1 MIVMS
6 NDVSGG
12 RPFAPQ
18 LDRTSAQE
26 SAERLQLALDSGAV
40 VGTWV
45 WDVVADNLTGDER
58 FARTFGLCPKLC
70 AGGLPLNKVM
80 FSIHPEDKASV
91 QQAVEQA
98 LRNGTAY
105 RYEYRVLHEDGV
117 YRWVEASGRL
127 ERDINGNPIRSLGIL
142 LDIDSRRTAEVER
155 DRLNEL
161 LRVFTAAVPGV
172 VYAKDLEG
180 RMLVANRGTA
190 ELIGKPPEFFI
201 GKTDLEFLDDQDQ
214 ARTLME
220 TDRRIMTNNA
230 CEQIEE
236 HVNLPDGSAA
246 IWLSTKAPMLDGNG
260 SVIGLIGSS
269 IDVTARKKA
278 EEAVRELNQ
287 TLEQRIEQAVL
298 EREQVEDAL
307 RHSQKM
313 DAVGQL
319 TGGIA
324 HDFNNLLAG
333 ISGSLELITKRLSQG
348 RAGEVDRYLSVAQS
362 AVRRAA
368 SLTHRLLAFSRR
380 QTLSP
385 KVTDV
390 NALIKDMQELITR
403 SVGPEIDIKV
413 VAQNDLWPALI
424 DHAQLESSLLNLCL
438 NARDAMPNGGRIL
451 IETANASLDECI
463 DPDHGIPAGEHL
475 SIRIT
480 DTGSGMSPEVVAKAF
495 EPFFTTK
502 PIGAGTGLGL
512 SMVYGFVRQSGGQI
526 KVESVAGQGT
536 SIVMHL
542 PRHVSGVALS
552 DIKPETLEE
561 PADRSGETVLVVD
574 DEPSVRM
581 LVTEVITG
589 LGYTCIEA
597 ADAQSGLQILKSDTR
612 IDLLISDIG
621 LPGGMNGREMADAA
635 CEYRPG
641 LPTLFIT
648 GYAKTSVLDGCHLR
662 PCTQV
667 LTKPFGLDALAGRVN
682 GLIGAAETISQGYV
696 R

>member
-1 MIVMS
+1 MMS

-12 RPFAPQ
+12 MPFAPQ
-18 LDRTSAQE
+18 PLPPSEQE
-26 SAERLQLALDSGAV
+26 AVEQLQLALDSGAV

-45 WDVVADNLTGDER
+45 WDIIADQLTGDER

-70 AGGLPLNKVM
+70 AKGLPLELVIA
-80 FSIHPEDKASV
+80 SIHPDDSARVDKSIED
-91 QQAVEQA
+91 A
-98 LRNGTAY
+98 LQSSETY
-105 RYEYRVLHEDGV
+105 RCEYRVLHEDGL
-117 YRWVEASGRL
+117 YRWVEASGKI
-127 ERDINGNPIRSLGIL
+127 ERDSRGKPVRSPGVL
-142 LDIDSRRTAEVER
+142 LDIDSRRMAEDER

-161 LRVFTAAVPGV
+161 LRIFTAAVPGV

-201 GKTDLEFLDDQDQ
+201 GKTDLEFLDDQQQ
-214 ARTLME
+214 ARVLME
-220 TDRRIMTNNA
+220 TDRRIMQNNVS
-230 CEQIEE
+230 EQIEE
-236 HVNLPDGSAA
+236 QVNLPDGSAA
-246 IWLSTKAPMLDGNG
+246 TWLSTKAPLLDENG
-260 SVIGLIGSS
+260 EVIGLIGSS
-269 IDVTARKKA
+269 VDVTARKKA

-287 TLEQRIEQAVL
+287 TLEQRIEQAVF
-298 EREQVEDAL
+298 EREQIEDAL

-333 ISGSLELITKRLSQG
+333 ISGSLELITKRLAQG
-348 RAGEVDRYLSVAQS
+348 RVGDVDRYVSVAQG

-380 QTLSP
+380 QNLSP
-385 KVTDV
+385 RVTNV
-390 NALIKDMQELITR
+390 NVLIQDMEELIART
-403 SVGPEIDIKV
+403 VGPEIDIKV
-413 VAQNDLWPALI
+413 VAHDDLWPALI

-438 NARDAMPNGGRIL
+438 NARDAMPSGGRIV
-451 IETANASLDECI
+451 IETANASIEECT

-475 SIRIT
+475 SIRVT
-480 DTGSGMSPEVVAKAF
+480 DTGMGMSPDTVAKAF

-526 KVESVAGQGT
+526 RVESVEGHGT
-536 SIVMHL
+536 SVVMHL
-542 PRHVSGVALS
+542 PRHIAENAPRAAE
-552 DIKPETLEE
+552 PEITEE
-561 PADRSGETVLVVD
+561 PAQHTGETVLIVD

-581 LVTEVITG
+581 LVAEVITG
-589 LGYTCIEA
+589 LGYNCLEA
-597 ADAQSGLQILKSDTR
+597 GDAQSGLQILQSDTR

-635 CEYRPG
+635 GDCRPG

-648 GYAKTSVLDGCHLR
+648 GYAKTSVLDDCHLR

-667 LTKPFGLDALAGRVN
+667 LTKPFGLDALAGRVT
-682 GLIGAAETISQGYV
+682 GLIGADAATRCY
-696 R
+696 

>member
-1 MIVMS
+1 MS
-6 NDVSGG
+6 NDVYGG
-12 RPFAPQ
+12 RPFAPRPP
-18 LDRTSAQE
+18 LSSAQE
-26 SAERLQLALDSGAV
+26 AAERLQLTLDSGAV

-45 WDVVADNLTGDER
+45 WDIIADQLTGDER

-70 AGGLPLNKVM
+70 AKGLPLELVIA
-80 FSIHPEDKASV
+80 SIHPDDSARVDKSI
-91 QQAVEQA
+91 EEA
-98 LRNGTAY
+98 LQSSETY
-105 RYEYRVLHEDGV
+105 RCEYRVLHEDGI
-117 YRWVEASGRL
+117 YRWIEASGKI
-127 ERDINGNPIRSLGIL
+127 ERDSRGKPVRSPGVL
-142 LDIDSRRTAEVER
+142 LDIDSRRTAEEER

-161 LRVFTAAVPGV
+161 LRIFTAAVPGV

-190 ELIGKPPEFFI
+190 DLIGKPPEFFI
-201 GKTDLEFLDDQDQ
+201 GKTDLDFLDDQQQ
-214 ARTLME
+214 ARILME
-220 TDRRIMTNNA
+220 TDRRIMQNNVS
-230 CEQIEE
+230 EQIEE
-236 HVNLPDGSAA
+236 QVNLADGSAA
-246 IWLSTKAPMLDGNG
+246 IWLSTKAPLLDENG
-260 SVIGLIGSS
+260 EVIGLIGSS

-287 TLEQRIEQAVL
+287 TLEQRIEQAVF
-298 EREQVEDAL
+298 EREQIEDAL

-333 ISGSLELITKRLSQG
+333 ISGSLELITKRLAQG
-348 RAGEVDRYLSVAQS
+348 RVGDVDRYVSVAQG

-385 KVTDV
+385 RVTDV
-390 NALIKDMQELITR
+390 NGLIHDMEELIART
-403 SVGPEIDIKV
+403 VGPEIDIKV

-438 NARDAMPNGGRIL
+438 NARDAMPSGGRII
-451 IETANASLDECI
+451 IETANASLEECT

-475 SIRIT
+475 SIRVT
-480 DTGSGMSPEVVAKAF
+480 DTGIGMSPDIAAKAF

-502 PIGAGTGLGL
+502 AIGAGTGLGL

-526 KVESVAGQGT
+526 RVESIEGQGT
-536 SIVMHL
+536 SVVMHL
-542 PRHVSGVALS
+542 PRHTAENAPRPVE
-552 DIKPETLEE
+552 PEVIEE
-561 PADRSGETVLVVD
+561 PPHHTGETVLIVD

-581 LVTEVITG
+581 LVAEVISG
-589 LGYTCIEA
+589 LGYNCLEA
-597 ADAQSGLQILKSDTR
+597 ADAQSGLQILQSDTR

-635 CEYRPG
+635 GDCRPG

-648 GYAKTSVLDGCHLR
+648 GYAKTSVLDDCHLR

-667 LTKPFGLDALAGRVN
+667 LTKPFGLDALAGRVT
-682 GLIGAAETISQGYV
+682 GLIGADAVARGYS
-696 R
+696 

>member
-1 MIVMS
+1 MS

-12 RPFAPQ
+12 RPFALEP
-18 LDRTSAQE
+18 LLPAAQE
-26 SAERLQLALDSGAV
+26 AAERLQLALDSGAV

-45 WDVVADNLTGDER
+45 WDIIADQLTGDER

-70 AGGLPLNKVM
+70 AKGLPLELVIA
-80 FSIHPEDKASV
+80 SIHPDDSARVDKSI
-91 QQAVEQA
+91 EEA
-98 LRNGTAY
+98 LQSSETY
-105 RYEYRVLHEDGV
+105 RCEYRVLHEDGI
-117 YRWVEASGRL
+117 YRWIEASGRI
-127 ERDINGNPIRSLGIL
+127 ERDSRGKPVRSPGVL
-142 LDIDSRRTAEVER
+142 LDIDSRRTAEDER

-161 LRVFTAAVPGV
+161 LRIFTAAVPGV

-190 ELIGKPPEFFI
+190 DLIGKPPEFFI
-201 GKTDLEFLDDQDQ
+201 GKTDLDFLDDQQQ
-214 ARTLME
+214 ARILME
-220 TDRRIMTNNA
+220 TDRRIMQNNVS
-230 CEQIEE
+230 EQIEE
-236 HVNLPDGSAA
+236 QVNLADGSAA
-246 IWLSTKAPMLDGNG
+246 IWLSTKAPLLDENG
-260 SVIGLIGSS
+260 EVIGLIGSS

-287 TLEQRIEQAVL
+287 TLEQRIEQAVF
-298 EREQVEDAL
+298 EREQIEDAL

-333 ISGSLELITKRLSQG
+333 ISGSLELITKRLAQG
-348 RAGEVDRYLSVAQS
+348 RVGDVDRYVSVAQG

-385 KVTDV
+385 RVTDV
-390 NALIKDMQELITR
+390 NGLIHDMEELIART
-403 SVGPEIDIKV
+403 VGPEIDIKV

-438 NARDAMPNGGRIL
+438 NARDAMPNGGRII
-451 IETANASLDECI
+451 IETANASLEECT

-475 SIRIT
+475 SIRVT
-480 DTGSGMSPEVVAKAF
+480 DTGIGMSPDIAAKAF

-502 PIGAGTGLGL
+502 AIGAGTGLGL

-526 KVESVAGQGT
+526 RVESIEGQGT
-536 SIVMHL
+536 SVVMHL
-542 PRHVSGVALS
+542 PRHTAENAPRPVE
-552 DIKPETLEE
+552 PEVIEE
-561 PADRSGETVLVVD
+561 PPHHTGETVLIVD

-581 LVTEVITG
+581 LVAEVISG
-589 LGYTCIEA
+589 LGYNCLEA
-597 ADAQSGLQILKSDTR
+597 ADAQSGLQILQSDTR

-635 CEYRPG
+635 GDCRPG

-648 GYAKTSVLDGCHLR
+648 GYAKTSVLDDCHLR

-667 LTKPFGLDALAGRVN
+667 LTKPFGLDALAGRVT
-682 GLIGAAETISQGYV
+682 GLIGADAVARGYS
-696 R
+696 

>member
-1 MIVMS
+1 MS
-6 NDVSGG
+6 NDVYGG
-12 RPFAPQ
+12 KPFAPQ
-18 LDRTSAQE
+18 PPLSSAQE
-26 SAERLQLALDSGAV
+26 AAERLQLTLDSGAV

-45 WDVVADNLTGDER
+45 WDIIADQLTGDER

-70 AGGLPLNKVM
+70 AKGLPLELVIA
-80 FSIHPEDKASV
+80 SIHPDDSARVDKSI
-91 QQAVEQA
+91 EEA
-98 LRNGTAY
+98 LQSSETY
-105 RYEYRVLHEDGV
+105 RCEYRVLHEDGI
-117 YRWVEASGRL
+117 YRWIEASGKI
-127 ERDINGNPIRSLGIL
+127 ERDSRGKPVRSPGVL
-142 LDIDSRRTAEVER
+142 LDIDSRRTAEEER

-161 LRVFTAAVPGV
+161 LRIFTAAVPGV

-190 ELIGKPPEFFI
+190 DLIGKPPEFFI
-201 GKTDLEFLDDQDQ
+201 GKTDLDFLDDQQQ
-214 ARTLME
+214 ARILME
-220 TDRRIMTNNA
+220 TDRRIMQNNVS
-230 CEQIEE
+230 EQIEE
-236 HVNLPDGSAA
+236 QVNLADGSAA
-246 IWLSTKAPMLDGNG
+246 IWLSTKAPLLDENG
-260 SVIGLIGSS
+260 EVIGLIGSS

-287 TLEQRIEQAVL
+287 TLEQRIEQAVF
-298 EREQVEDAL
+298 EREQIEDAL

-333 ISGSLELITKRLSQG
+333 ISGSLELITKRLAQG
-348 RAGEVDRYLSVAQS
+348 RVGDVDRYVSVAQG

-385 KVTDV
+385 RVTDV
-390 NALIKDMQELITR
+390 NGLIHDMEELIART
-403 SVGPEIDIKV
+403 VGPEIDIKV

-438 NARDAMPNGGRIL
+438 NARDAMPNGGRII
-451 IETANASLDECI
+451 IETANASLEECT

-475 SIRIT
+475 SIRVT
-480 DTGSGMSPEVVAKAF
+480 DTGIGMSPDIAAKAF

-502 PIGAGTGLGL
+502 AIGAGTGLGL

-526 KVESVAGQGT
+526 RVESIEGQGT
-536 SIVMHL
+536 SVVMHL
-542 PRHVSGVALS
+542 PRHTAENAPRPVE
-552 DIKPETLEE
+552 PEVIEE
-561 PADRSGETVLVVD
+561 PPHHTGETVLIVD

-581 LVTEVITG
+581 LVAEVISG
-589 LGYTCIEA
+589 LGYNCLEA
-597 ADAQSGLQILKSDTR
+597 ADAQSGLQILQSDTR

-635 CEYRPG
+635 GDCRPG

-648 GYAKTSVLDGCHLR
+648 GYAKTSVLDDCHLR

-667 LTKPFGLDALAGRVN
+667 LTKPFGLDALAGRVT
-682 GLIGAAETISQGYV
+682 GLIGADAVARGYS
-696 R
+696 

>member
-1 MIVMS
+1 MS

-12 RPFAPQ
+12 RPFALEP
-18 LDRTSAQE
+18 LLPAAQE
-26 SAERLQLALDSGAV
+26 AAERLQLALDSGAV

-45 WDVVADNLTGDER
+45 WDIIADQLTGDER

-70 AGGLPLNKVM
+70 AKGLPLELVIA
-80 FSIHPEDKASV
+80 SIHPDDSARVDKSI
-91 QQAVEQA
+91 EEA
-98 LRNGTAY
+98 LQSSETY
-105 RYEYRVLHEDGV
+105 RCEYRVLHEDGI
-117 YRWVEASGRL
+117 YRWIEASGRI
-127 ERDINGNPIRSLGIL
+127 ERDSRGKPVRSPGVL
-142 LDIDSRRTAEVER
+142 LDIDSRRTAEDER

-161 LRVFTAAVPGV
+161 LRIFTAAVPGV

-190 ELIGKPPEFFI
+190 DLIGKPPEFFI
-201 GKTDLEFLDDQDQ
+201 GKTDLDFLDDQQQ
-214 ARTLME
+214 ARILME
-220 TDRRIMTNNA
+220 TDRRIMQNNVS
-230 CEQIEE
+230 EQIEE
-236 HVNLPDGSAA
+236 QVNLADGSAA
-246 IWLSTKAPMLDGNG
+246 IWLSTKAPLLDENG
-260 SVIGLIGSS
+260 EVIGLIGSS

-287 TLEQRIEQAVL
+287 TLEQRIEQAVF
-298 EREQVEDAL
+298 EREQIEDAL

-333 ISGSLELITKRLSQG
+333 ISGSLELITKRLAQG
-348 RAGEVDRYLSVAQS
+348 RVGDVDRYVSVAQG

-385 KVTDV
+385 RVTDV
-390 NALIKDMQELITR
+390 NGLIHDMEELIART
-403 SVGPEIDIKV
+403 VGPEIDIKV

-438 NARDAMPNGGRIL
+438 NARDAMPNGGRII
-451 IETANASLDECI
+451 IETANASLEECT

-475 SIRIT
+475 SIRVT
-480 DTGSGMSPEVVAKAF
+480 DTGIGMSPDIAAKAF

-502 PIGAGTGLGL
+502 AIGAGTGLGL

-526 KVESVAGQGT
+526 RVESIEGQGT
-536 SIVMHL
+536 SVVMHL
-542 PRHVSGVALS
+542 PRHTAENAPRPVE
-552 DIKPETLEE
+552 PEVIEE
-561 PADRSGETVLVVD
+561 PPHHTGETVLIVD

-581 LVTEVITG
+581 LVAEVISG
-589 LGYTCIEA
+589 LGYNCLEA
-597 ADAQSGLQILKSDTR
+597 EDAQSGLQILQSDTR

-635 CEYRPG
+635 GDCRPG

-648 GYAKTSVLDGCHLR
+648 GYAKTSVLDDCHLR

-667 LTKPFGLDALAGRVN
+667 LTKPFGLDALAGRVT
-682 GLIGAAETISQGYV
+682 GLIGADAVARGYS
-696 R
+696 

>member
-1 MIVMS
+1 MS

-12 RPFAPQ
+12 MPFAPQ
-18 LDRTSAQE
+18 PLPPSEQE
-26 SAERLQLALDSGAV
+26 AAEQLQLALDSGAV

-45 WDVVADNLTGDER
+45 WDIIADQLTGDER

-70 AGGLPLNKVM
+70 AKGLPLELVIA
-80 FSIHPEDKASV
+80 SIHPDDSARVDKSIED
-91 QQAVEQA
+91 A
-98 LRNGTAY
+98 LQNSETY
-105 RYEYRVLHEDGV
+105 RCEYRVLHEDGL
-117 YRWVEASGRL
+117 YRWVEASGKI
-127 ERDINGNPIRSLGIL
+127 ERDSRGKPVRSPGVL
-142 LDIDSRRTAEVER
+142 LDIDSRRMAEDER

-161 LRVFTAAVPGV
+161 LRIFTAAVPGV

-201 GKTDLEFLDDQDQ
+201 GKTDLEFLDDQQQ
-214 ARTLME
+214 ARVLME
-220 TDRRIMTNNA
+220 TDRRIMQNNVS
-230 CEQIEE
+230 EQIEE
-236 HVNLPDGSAA
+236 QVNLPDGSAA
-246 IWLSTKAPMLDGNG
+246 TWLSTKAPLLDENG
-260 SVIGLIGSS
+260 EVIGLIGSS
-269 IDVTARKKA
+269 VDVTARKKA

-287 TLEQRIEQAVL
+287 TLEQRIEQAVF
-298 EREQVEDAL
+298 EREQIEDAL

-333 ISGSLELITKRLSQG
+333 ISGSLELITKRLAQG
-348 RAGEVDRYLSVAQS
+348 RVGDVDRYVSVAQG

-380 QTLSP
+380 QNLSP
-385 KVTDV
+385 RVTNV
-390 NALIKDMQELITR
+390 NVLIQDMEELIART
-403 SVGPEIDIKV
+403 VGPEIDIKV
-413 VAQNDLWPALI
+413 VAHDDLWPALI

-438 NARDAMPNGGRIL
+438 NARDAMPNGGRIV
-451 IETANASLDECI
+451 IETANASIEECT

-475 SIRIT
+475 SIRVT
-480 DTGSGMSPEVVAKAF
+480 DTGMGMSPDTVAKAF

-526 KVESVAGQGT
+526 RVESVEGQGT
-536 SIVMHL
+536 SVVMHL
-542 PRHVSGVALS
+542 PRHIAENAPRAAE
-552 DIKPETLEE
+552 PEITEE
-561 PADRSGETVLVVD
+561 AAHHTGETVLIVD

-581 LVTEVITG
+581 LVAEVITG
-589 LGYTCIEA
+589 LGYNCLEA
-597 ADAQSGLQILKSDTR
+597 GDAQSGLQILQSDTR

-635 CEYRPG
+635 GDCRPG

-648 GYAKTSVLDGCHLR
+648 GYAKTSVLDDCHLR

-667 LTKPFGLDALAGRVN
+667 LTKPFGLDALAGRVT
-682 GLIGAAETISQGYV
+682 GLIGADAATRCY
-696 R
+696 

>member
-1 MIVMS
+1 MMS

-12 RPFAPQ
+12 MPFAPQ
-18 LDRTSAQE
+18 PLPPLEQE
-26 SAERLQLALDSGAV
+26 AAEQLQLALDSGAV

-45 WDVVADNLTGDER
+45 WDIIADQLTGDER

-70 AGGLPLNKVM
+70 AKGLPLELVIA
-80 FSIHPEDKASV
+80 SIHPDDSARVDKSIED
-91 QQAVEQA
+91 A
-98 LRNGTAY
+98 LQNSETY
-105 RYEYRVLHEDGV
+105 RCEYRVLHEDGL
-117 YRWVEASGRL
+117 YRWVEASGKI
-127 ERDINGNPIRSLGIL
+127 ERDSRGKPVRSPGVL
-142 LDIDSRRTAEVER
+142 LDIDSRRMAEDER

-161 LRVFTAAVPGV
+161 LRIFTAAVPGV

-201 GKTDLEFLDDQDQ
+201 GKTDLEFLDDQQQ
-214 ARTLME
+214 ARVLME
-220 TDRRIMTNNA
+220 TDRRIMQNNVS
-230 CEQIEE
+230 EQIEE
-236 HVNLPDGSAA
+236 QVNLPDGSAA
-246 IWLSTKAPMLDGNG
+246 TWLSTKAPLLDENG
-260 SVIGLIGSS
+260 EVIGLIGSS
-269 IDVTARKKA
+269 VDVTARKKA

-287 TLEQRIEQAVL
+287 TLEQRIEQAVF

-333 ISGSLELITKRLSQG
+333 ISGSLELITKRLAQG
-348 RAGEVDRYLSVAQS
+348 RVGDVDRYVSVAQG

-380 QTLSP
+380 QNLSP
-385 KVTDV
+385 RVTNV
-390 NALIKDMQELITR
+390 NVLIQDMEELIART
-403 SVGPEIDIKV
+403 VGPEIDIKV
-413 VAQNDLWPALI
+413 VAHDDLWPALI

-438 NARDAMPNGGRIL
+438 NARDAMPSGGRIV
-451 IETANASLDECI
+451 IETANASIEECT

-475 SIRIT
+475 SIRVT
-480 DTGSGMSPEVVAKAF
+480 DTGMGMSPDTVAKAF

-526 KVESVAGQGT
+526 RVESVEGQGT
-536 SIVMHL
+536 SVVMHL
-542 PRHVSGVALS
+542 PRHIAENAPRAAE
-552 DIKPETLEE
+552 PEITEE
-561 PADRSGETVLVVD
+561 PAHHTGETVLIVD

-581 LVTEVITG
+581 LVAEVITG
-589 LGYTCIEA
+589 LGYNCLEA
-597 ADAQSGLQILKSDTR
+597 GDAQSGLQILQSDTR

-635 CEYRPG
+635 GDCRPG

-648 GYAKTSVLDGCHLR
+648 GYAKTSVLDDCHLR

-667 LTKPFGLDALAGRVN
+667 LTKPFGLDALAGRVT
-682 GLIGAAETISQGYV
+682 GLIGADAATRCY
-696 R
+696 

>member
-1 MIVMS
+1 MS
-6 NDVSGG
+6 NDVYGG

-18 LDRTSAQE
+18 PPLSSAQDA
-26 SAERLQLALDSGAV
+26 AERLQLTLDSGAV

-45 WDVVADNLTGDER
+45 WDIIADQLTGDER

-70 AGGLPLNKVM
+70 AKGLPLELVIA
-80 FSIHPEDKASV
+80 SIHPDDSARVDKSIEESL
-91 QQAVEQA
+91 QSSE
-98 LRNGTAY
+98 TY
-105 RYEYRVLHEDGV
+105 RCEYRVLHEDGI
-117 YRWVEASGRL
+117 YRWIEASGKI
-127 ERDINGNPIRSLGIL
+127 ERDSRGKPVRSPGVL
-142 LDIDSRRTAEVER
+142 LDIDSRRTAEEER

-161 LRVFTAAVPGV
+161 LRIFTAAVPGV

-190 ELIGKPPEFFI
+190 DLIGKPPEFFI
-201 GKTDLEFLDDQDQ
+201 GKTDLDFLDDQQQ
-214 ARTLME
+214 ARILME
-220 TDRRIMTNNA
+220 TDRRIMQNNVS
-230 CEQIEE
+230 EQIEE
-236 HVNLPDGSAA
+236 QVNLADGSAA
-246 IWLSTKAPMLDGNG
+246 IWLSTKAPLLDENG
-260 SVIGLIGSS
+260 EVIGLIGSS

-287 TLEQRIEQAVL
+287 TLEQRIEQAVF
-298 EREQVEDAL
+298 EREQIEDAL

-333 ISGSLELITKRLSQG
+333 ISGSLELITKRLAQG
-348 RAGEVDRYLSVAQS
+348 RVGDVDRYVSVAQG

-385 KVTDV
+385 RVTDV
-390 NALIKDMQELITR
+390 NGLIHDMEELIART
-403 SVGPEIDIKV
+403 VGPEIDIKV

-438 NARDAMPNGGRIL
+438 NARDAMPNGGRII
-451 IETANASLDECI
+451 IETANASLEECT

-475 SIRIT
+475 SIRVT
-480 DTGSGMSPEVVAKAF
+480 DTGIGMSPDIAAKAF

-502 PIGAGTGLGL
+502 AIGAGTGLGL

-526 KVESVAGQGT
+526 RVESIEGRGT
-536 SIVMHL
+536 SVVMHL
-542 PRHVSGVALS
+542 PRHTAENAPRPVE
-552 DIKPETLEE
+552 PEVIEE
-561 PADRSGETVLVVD
+561 PPHHTGETVLIVD

-581 LVTEVITG
+581 LVAEVISG
-589 LGYTCIEA
+589 LGYNCLEA
-597 ADAQSGLQILKSDTR
+597 ADAQSGLQILQSDTR

-635 CEYRPG
+635 GDCRPG

-648 GYAKTSVLDGCHLR
+648 GYAKTSVLDDCHLR

-667 LTKPFGLDALAGRVN
+667 LTKPFGLDALAGRVT
-682 GLIGAAETISQGYV
+682 GLIGADAVARGYS
-696 R
+696 

>member
-1 MIVMS
+1 MS

-12 RPFAPQ
+12 MPFAPQ
-18 LDRTSAQE
+18 PLPPLEQE
-26 SAERLQLALDSGAV
+26 AAEQLQLALDSGAV

-45 WDVVADNLTGDER
+45 WDIIADQLTGDER

-70 AGGLPLNKVM
+70 AKGLPLELVIA
-80 FSIHPEDKASV
+80 SIHPDDSARVDKSIED
-91 QQAVEQA
+91 A
-98 LRNGTAY
+98 LQNSETY
-105 RYEYRVLHEDGV
+105 RCEYRVLHEDGL
-117 YRWVEASGRL
+117 YRWVEASGKI
-127 ERDINGNPIRSLGIL
+127 ERDSRGKPVRSPGVL
-142 LDIDSRRTAEVER
+142 LDIDSRRMAEDER

-161 LRVFTAAVPGV
+161 LRIFTAAVPGV

-201 GKTDLEFLDDQDQ
+201 GKTDLEFLDDQQQ
-214 ARTLME
+214 ARVLME
-220 TDRRIMTNNA
+220 TDRRIMQNNVS
-230 CEQIEE
+230 EQIEE
-236 HVNLPDGSAA
+236 QVNLPDGSAA
-246 IWLSTKAPMLDGNG
+246 TWLSTKAPLLDENG
-260 SVIGLIGSS
+260 EVIGLIGSS
-269 IDVTARKKA
+269 VDVTARKKA

-287 TLEQRIEQAVL
+287 TLEQRIEQAVF

-333 ISGSLELITKRLSQG
+333 ISGSLELITKRLAQG
-348 RAGEVDRYLSVAQS
+348 RVGDVDRYVSVAQG

-380 QTLSP
+380 QNLSP
-385 KVTDV
+385 RVTNV
-390 NALIKDMQELITR
+390 NVLIQDMEELIART
-403 SVGPEIDIKV
+403 VGPEIDIKV
-413 VAQNDLWPALI
+413 VAHDDLWPALI

-438 NARDAMPNGGRIL
+438 NARDAMPSGGRIV
-451 IETANASLDECI
+451 IETANASIEECT

-475 SIRIT
+475 SIRVT
-480 DTGSGMSPEVVAKAF
+480 DTGMGMSPDTVAKAF

-526 KVESVAGQGT
+526 RVESVEGQGT
-536 SIVMHL
+536 SVVMHL
-542 PRHVSGVALS
+542 PRHIAENAPRAAE
-552 DIKPETLEE
+552 PEITEE
-561 PADRSGETVLVVD
+561 PAHHTGETVLIVD

-581 LVTEVITG
+581 LVAEVITG
-589 LGYTCIEA
+589 LGYNCLEA
-597 ADAQSGLQILKSDTR
+597 GDAQSGLQILQSDTR

-635 CEYRPG
+635 GDCRPG

-648 GYAKTSVLDGCHLR
+648 GYAKTSVLDDCHLR

-667 LTKPFGLDALAGRVN
+667 LTKPFGLDALAGRVT
-682 GLIGAAETISQGYV
+682 GLIGADAATRCY
-696 R
+696 

>member
-1 MIVMS
+1 MS
-6 NDVSGG
+6 NDVFGG

-18 LDRTSAQE
+18 PPVPSAQE
-26 SAERLQLALDSGAV
+26 AAERLQLALESGAV

-45 WDVVADNLTGDER
+45 WDIIADQLTGDER

-70 AGGLPLNKVM
+70 AKGLPLELVIA
-80 FSIHPEDKASV
+80 SIHPDDSARVDKSI
-91 QQAVEQA
+91 EEA
-98 LRNGTAY
+98 LQSSETY
-105 RYEYRVLHEDGV
+105 RCEYRVLHEDGI
-117 YRWVEASGRL
+117 YRWIEASGRI
-127 ERDINGNPIRSLGIL
+127 ERDSRGKPIRSPGVL
-142 LDIDSRRTAEVER
+142 LDIDGRRTAEDER

-161 LRVFTAAVPGV
+161 LRIFTAAVPGV

-190 ELIGKPPEFFI
+190 DLIGKPPEFFI
-201 GKTDLEFLDDQDQ
+201 GKTDLEFLDDQEQ

-220 TDRRIMTNNA
+220 TDRRIMQSNVS
-230 CEQIEE
+230 EQIEE
-236 HVNLPDGSAA
+236 QVNLADGSAA
-246 IWLSTKAPMLDGNG
+246 IWLSTKAPLLDASGD
-260 SVIGLIGSS
+260 VIGLIGSS

-287 TLEQRIEQAVL
+287 TLEQRIEQAVF
-298 EREQVEDAL
+298 EREQIEDAL

-333 ISGSLELITKRLSQG
+333 ISGSLELITKRLAQG
-348 RAGEVDRYLSVAQS
+348 RVGDVDRYVSVAQG

-385 KVTDV
+385 RVTDV
-390 NALIKDMQELITR
+390 NGLIHDMEELIART
-403 SVGPEIDIKV
+403 VGPEIDIKV
-413 VAQNDLWPALI
+413 VAHDDLWPALI

-438 NARDAMPNGGRIL
+438 NARDAMPNGGRII
-451 IETANASLDECI
+451 IETANASLEECT

-475 SIRIT
+475 SIRVT
-480 DTGSGMSPEVVAKAF
+480 DTGIGMSPDIAAKAF

-502 PIGAGTGLGL
+502 AIGAGTGLGL

-526 KVESVAGQGT
+526 RVESVEGQGT
-536 SIVMHL
+536 SVVMHL
-542 PRHVSGVALS
+542 PRHTAENAPRAVE
-552 DIKPETLEE
+552 PEVIEE
-561 PADRSGETVLVVD
+561 PPHHTGETVLVVD

-581 LVTEVITG
+581 LVAEVISG
-589 LGYTCIEA
+589 LGYNCLEA
-597 ADAQSGLQILKSDTR
+597 ADAQSGLQILQSDTR

-635 CEYRPG
+635 GDCRPG

-648 GYAKTSVLDGCHLR
+648 GYAKTSVLDDCHLR

-667 LTKPFGLDALAGRVN
+667 LTKPFGLDALAGRVT
-682 GLIGAAETISQGYV
+682 GLIGADAVARGYS
-696 R
+696 

>member
-1 MIVMS
+1 MMS

-12 RPFAPQ
+12 MPFAPQ
-18 LDRTSAQE
+18 PLPPSEQE
-26 SAERLQLALDSGAV
+26 AAEQLQLALDSGAV

-45 WDVVADNLTGDER
+45 WDIIADQLTGDER

-70 AGGLPLNKVM
+70 AKGLPLELVIA
-80 FSIHPEDKASV
+80 SIHPDDSARVDKSIED
-91 QQAVEQA
+91 A
-98 LRNGTAY
+98 LQNSETY
-105 RYEYRVLHEDGV
+105 RCEYRVLHEDGL
-117 YRWVEASGRL
+117 YRWVEASGKI
-127 ERDINGNPIRSLGIL
+127 ERDSRGKPVRSPGVL
-142 LDIDSRRTAEVER
+142 LDIDSRRMAEDER

-161 LRVFTAAVPGV
+161 LRIFTAAVPGV

-201 GKTDLEFLDDQDQ
+201 GKTDLEFLDDQQQ
-214 ARTLME
+214 ARVLME
-220 TDRRIMTNNA
+220 TDRRIMQNNVS
-230 CEQIEE
+230 EQIEE
-236 HVNLPDGSAA
+236 QVNLPDGSAA
-246 IWLSTKAPMLDGNG
+246 TWLSTKAPLLDENG
-260 SVIGLIGSS
+260 EVIGLIGSS
-269 IDVTARKKA
+269 VDVTARKKA

-287 TLEQRIEQAVL
+287 TLEQRIEQAVF
-298 EREQVEDAL
+298 EREQIEDAL

-333 ISGSLELITKRLSQG
+333 ISGSLELITKRLAQG
-348 RAGEVDRYLSVAQS
+348 RVGDVDRYVSVAQG

-380 QTLSP
+380 QNLSP
-385 KVTDV
+385 RVTNV
-390 NALIKDMQELITR
+390 NVLIQDMEELIART
-403 SVGPEIDIKV
+403 VGPEIDIKV
-413 VAQNDLWPALI
+413 VAHDDLWPALI

-438 NARDAMPNGGRIL
+438 NARDAMPNGGRIV
-451 IETANASLDECI
+451 IETANASIEECT

-475 SIRIT
+475 SIRVT
-480 DTGSGMSPEVVAKAF
+480 DTGMGMSPDTVAKAF

-526 KVESVAGQGT
+526 RVESVEGQGT
-536 SIVMHL
+536 SVVMHL
-542 PRHVSGVALS
+542 PRHIAENAPRAAE
-552 DIKPETLEE
+552 PEITEE
-561 PADRSGETVLVVD
+561 PAQHTGETVLIVD

-581 LVTEVITG
+581 LVAEVITG
-589 LGYTCIEA
+589 LGYNCLEA
-597 ADAQSGLQILKSDTR
+597 GDAQSGLQILQSDTR

-635 CEYRPG
+635 GDCRPG

-648 GYAKTSVLDGCHLR
+648 GYAKTSVLDDCHLR

-667 LTKPFGLDALAGRVN
+667 LTKPFGLDALAGRVT
-682 GLIGAAETISQGYV
+682 GLIGADAATRCY
-696 R
+696 

>member
-1 MIVMS
+1 MS

-12 RPFAPQ
+12 MPFAPQ
-18 LDRTSAQE
+18 PLLPSEQE
-26 SAERLQLALDSGAV
+26 AAEQLQLALDSGAV

-45 WDVVADNLTGDER
+45 WDIIADQLTGDER

-70 AGGLPLNKVM
+70 AKGLPLELVIA
-80 FSIHPEDKASV
+80 SIHPDDSARVDKSIED
-91 QQAVEQA
+91 A
-98 LRNGTAY
+98 LQNSETY
-105 RYEYRVLHEDGV
+105 RCEYRVLHEDGL
-117 YRWVEASGRL
+117 YRWVEASGKI
-127 ERDINGNPIRSLGIL
+127 ERDSRGKPVRSPGVL
-142 LDIDSRRTAEVER
+142 LDIDSRRMAEDER

-161 LRVFTAAVPGV
+161 LRIFTAAVPGV

-201 GKTDLEFLDDQDQ
+201 GKTDLEFLDDQQQ
-214 ARTLME
+214 ARVLME
-220 TDRRIMTNNA
+220 TDRRIMQNNVS
-230 CEQIEE
+230 EQIEE
-236 HVNLPDGSAA
+236 QVNLPDGSAA
-246 IWLSTKAPMLDGNG
+246 TWLSTKAPLLDENG
-260 SVIGLIGSS
+260 EVIGLIGSS
-269 IDVTARKKA
+269 VDVTARKKA

-287 TLEQRIEQAVL
+287 TLEQRIEQAVF
-298 EREQVEDAL
+298 EREQIEDAL

-333 ISGSLELITKRLSQG
+333 ISGSLELITKRLAQG
-348 RAGEVDRYLSVAQS
+348 RVGDVDRYVSVAQG

-380 QTLSP
+380 QNLSP
-385 KVTDV
+385 RVTNV
-390 NALIKDMQELITR
+390 NVLIQDMEELIART
-403 SVGPEIDIKV
+403 VGPEIDIKV
-413 VAQNDLWPALI
+413 VAHDDLWPALI

-438 NARDAMPNGGRIL
+438 NARDAMPSGGRIV
-451 IETANASLDECI
+451 IETANASIEECT

-475 SIRIT
+475 SIRVT
-480 DTGSGMSPEVVAKAF
+480 DTGMGMSPDTVAKAF

-526 KVESVAGQGT
+526 RVESVEGQGT
-536 SIVMHL
+536 SVVMHL
-542 PRHVSGVALS
+542 PRHIAENAPRAAE
-552 DIKPETLEE
+552 PEITEE
-561 PADRSGETVLVVD
+561 PAQHTGETVLIVD

-581 LVTEVITG
+581 LVAEVITG
-589 LGYTCIEA
+589 LGYNCLEA
-597 ADAQSGLQILKSDTR
+597 GDAQSGLQILQSDTR

-635 CEYRPG
+635 GDCRPG

-648 GYAKTSVLDGCHLR
+648 GYAKTSVLDDCHLR

-667 LTKPFGLDALAGRVN
+667 LTKPFGLDALAGRVT
-682 GLIGAAETISQGYV
+682 GLIGADAATRCY
-696 R
+696 

>member
-1 MIVMS
+1 MS
-6 NDVSGG
+6 NDVYGG

-18 LDRTSAQE
+18 PPLPAAQE
-26 SAERLQLALDSGAV
+26 AAERLQLTLDSGAV
-40 VGTWV
+40 AGTWV
-45 WDVVADNLTGDER
+45 WDIIADQLTGDER

-70 AGGLPLNKVM
+70 AKGLPLELVIA
-80 FSIHPEDKASV
+80 SIHPDDSARVDKSI
-91 QQAVEQA
+91 EEA
-98 LRNGTAY
+98 LQSSETY
-105 RYEYRVLHEDGV
+105 RCEYRVLHEDGI
-117 YRWVEASGRL
+117 YRWIEASGRI
-127 ERDINGNPIRSLGIL
+127 ERDSRGKPVRSPGVL
-142 LDIDSRRTAEVER
+142 LDIDSRRTAEDER

-161 LRVFTAAVPGV
+161 LRIFTAAVPGV

-190 ELIGKPPEFFI
+190 DLIGKPPEFFI
-201 GKTDLEFLDDQDQ
+201 GKTDLDFLDDQQQ
-214 ARTLME
+214 ARILME
-220 TDRRIMTNNA
+220 TDRRIMQNNVS
-230 CEQIEE
+230 EQIEE
-236 HVNLPDGSAA
+236 QVNLADGSAA
-246 IWLSTKAPMLDGNG
+246 IWLSTKAPLLDENG
-260 SVIGLIGSS
+260 EVIGLIGSS

-287 TLEQRIEQAVL
+287 TLEQRIEQAVF
-298 EREQVEDAL
+298 EREQIEDAL

-333 ISGSLELITKRLSQG
+333 ISGSLELITKRLAQG
-348 RAGEVDRYLSVAQS
+348 RVGDVDRYVSVAQG

-385 KVTDV
+385 RVTDV
-390 NALIKDMQELITR
+390 NGLIHDMEELIART
-403 SVGPEIDIKV
+403 VGPEIDIKV

-438 NARDAMPNGGRIL
+438 NARDAMPNGGRII
-451 IETANASLDECI
+451 IETANASLEECT

-475 SIRIT
+475 SIRVT
-480 DTGSGMSPEVVAKAF
+480 DTGIGMSPDIAAKAF

-502 PIGAGTGLGL
+502 AIGAGTGLGL

-526 KVESVAGQGT
+526 RVESVEGQGT
-536 SIVMHL
+536 SVVMHL
-542 PRHVSGVALS
+542 PRHTAENAPRPVE
-552 DIKPETLEE
+552 PEVIEE
-561 PADRSGETVLVVD
+561 PPHHTGETVLIVD

-581 LVTEVITG
+581 LVAEVISG
-589 LGYTCIEA
+589 LGYNCLEA
-597 ADAQSGLQILKSDTR
+597 ADAQSGLQILQSDTR

-635 CEYRPG
+635 GDCRPG

-648 GYAKTSVLDGCHLR
+648 GYAKTSVLDDCHLR

-667 LTKPFGLDALAGRVN
+667 LTKPFGLDALAGRVT
-682 GLIGAAETISQGYV
+682 GLIGADAVARGYS
-696 R
+696 

>member
-1 MIVMS
+1 MS

-12 RPFAPQ
+12 MPFAPQ
-18 LDRTSAQE
+18 PLPPSEQE
-26 SAERLQLALDSGAV
+26 AVEQLQLALDSGAV

-45 WDVVADNLTGDER
+45 WDIIADQLTGDER

-70 AGGLPLNKVM
+70 AKGLPLELVIA
-80 FSIHPEDKASV
+80 SIHPDDSARVDKSIED
-91 QQAVEQA
+91 A
-98 LRNGTAY
+98 LQNSETY
-105 RYEYRVLHEDGV
+105 RCEYRVLHEDGL
-117 YRWVEASGRL
+117 YRWVEASGKI
-127 ERDINGNPIRSLGIL
+127 ERDSRGKPVRSPGVL
-142 LDIDSRRTAEVER
+142 LDIDSRRMAEDER

-161 LRVFTAAVPGV
+161 LRIFTAAVPGV

-201 GKTDLEFLDDQDQ
+201 GKTDLEFLDDQQQ
-214 ARTLME
+214 ARVLME
-220 TDRRIMTNNA
+220 TDRRIMQNNVS
-230 CEQIEE
+230 EQIEE
-236 HVNLPDGSAA
+236 QVNLPDGSAA
-246 IWLSTKAPMLDGNG
+246 TWLSTKAPLLDENG
-260 SVIGLIGSS
+260 EVIGLIGSS
-269 IDVTARKKA
+269 VDVTARKKA

-287 TLEQRIEQAVL
+287 TLEQRIEQAVF
-298 EREQVEDAL
+298 EREQIEDAL

-333 ISGSLELITKRLSQG
+333 ISGSLELITKRLAQG
-348 RAGEVDRYLSVAQS
+348 RVGDVDRYVSVAQG

-380 QTLSP
+380 QNLSP
-385 KVTDV
+385 RVTNV
-390 NALIKDMQELITR
+390 NVLIQDMEELIART
-403 SVGPEIDIKV
+403 VGPEIDIKV
-413 VAQNDLWPALI
+413 VAHDDLWPALI

-438 NARDAMPNGGRIL
+438 NARDAMPSGGRIV
-451 IETANASLDECI
+451 IETANASIEECT

-475 SIRIT
+475 SIRVT
-480 DTGSGMSPEVVAKAF
+480 DTGMGMSPDTVAKAF

-526 KVESVAGQGT
+526 RVESVEGHGT
-536 SIVMHL
+536 SVVMHL
-542 PRHVSGVALS
+542 PRHIAENAPRAAE
-552 DIKPETLEE
+552 PEITEE
-561 PADRSGETVLVVD
+561 PAQHTGETVLIVD

-581 LVTEVITG
+581 LVAEVITG
-589 LGYTCIEA
+589 LGYNCLEA
-597 ADAQSGLQILKSDTR
+597 GDAQSGLQILQSDTR

-635 CEYRPG
+635 GDCRPG

-648 GYAKTSVLDGCHLR
+648 GYAKTSVLDDCHLR

-667 LTKPFGLDALAGRVN
+667 LTKPFGLDALAGRVT
-682 GLIGAAETISQGYV
+682 GLIGADAATRCY
-696 R
+696 

>member
-1 MIVMS
+1 MMS

-12 RPFAPQ
+12 MPFAPQ
-18 LDRTSAQE
+18 PLPPSEQE
-26 SAERLQLALDSGAV
+26 AVEQLQLALDSGAV

-45 WDVVADNLTGDER
+45 WDIIADQLTGDER

-70 AGGLPLNKVM
+70 AKGLPLELVIA
-80 FSIHPEDKASV
+80 SIHPDDSARVDKSIED
-91 QQAVEQA
+91 A
-98 LRNGTAY
+98 LQNSETY
-105 RYEYRVLHEDGV
+105 RCEYRVLHEDGL
-117 YRWVEASGRL
+117 YRWVEASGKI
-127 ERDINGNPIRSLGIL
+127 ERDSRGKPVRSPGVL
-142 LDIDSRRTAEVER
+142 LDIDSRRMAEDER

-161 LRVFTAAVPGV
+161 LRIFTAAVPGV

-201 GKTDLEFLDDQDQ
+201 GKTDLEFLDDQQQ
-214 ARTLME
+214 ARVLME
-220 TDRRIMTNNA
+220 TDRRIMQNNVS
-230 CEQIEE
+230 EQIEE
-236 HVNLPDGSAA
+236 QVNLPDGSAA
-246 IWLSTKAPMLDGNG
+246 TWLSTKAPLLDENG
-260 SVIGLIGSS
+260 EVIGLIGSS
-269 IDVTARKKA
+269 VDVTARKKA

-287 TLEQRIEQAVL
+287 TLEQRIEQAVF
-298 EREQVEDAL
+298 EREQIEDAL

-333 ISGSLELITKRLSQG
+333 ISGSLELITKRLAQG
-348 RAGEVDRYLSVAQS
+348 RVGDVDRYVSVAQG

-380 QTLSP
+380 QNLSP
-385 KVTDV
+385 RVTNV
-390 NALIKDMQELITR
+390 NVLIQDMEELIART
-403 SVGPEIDIKV
+403 VGPEIDIKV
-413 VAQNDLWPALI
+413 VAHDDLWPALI

-438 NARDAMPNGGRIL
+438 NARDAMPSGGRIV
-451 IETANASLDECI
+451 IETANASIEECT

-475 SIRIT
+475 SIRVT
-480 DTGSGMSPEVVAKAF
+480 DTGMGMSPDTVAKAF

-526 KVESVAGQGT
+526 RVESVEGHGT
-536 SIVMHL
+536 SVVMHL
-542 PRHVSGVALS
+542 PRHIAENAPRAAE
-552 DIKPETLEE
+552 PEITEE
-561 PADRSGETVLVVD
+561 PAQHTGETVLIVD

-581 LVTEVITG
+581 LVAEVITG
-589 LGYTCIEA
+589 LGYNCLEA
-597 ADAQSGLQILKSDTR
+597 GDAQSGLQILQSDTR

-635 CEYRPG
+635 GDCRPG

-648 GYAKTSVLDGCHLR
+648 GYAKTSVLDDCHLR

-667 LTKPFGLDALAGRVN
+667 LTKPFGLDALAGRVT
-682 GLIGAAETISQGYV
+682 GLIGADAATRCY
-696 R
+696 

>member
-1 MIVMS
+1 MS

-12 RPFAPQ
+12 MPFAPQ
-18 LDRTSAQE
+18 PLPPSEQE
-26 SAERLQLALDSGAV
+26 AVEQLQLALDSGAV

-45 WDVVADNLTGDER
+45 WDIIADQLTGDER

-70 AGGLPLNKVM
+70 AKGLPLELVIA
-80 FSIHPEDKASV
+80 SIHPDDSARVDKSIED
-91 QQAVEQA
+91 A
-98 LRNGTAY
+98 LQSSETY
-105 RYEYRVLHEDGV
+105 RCEYRVLHEDGL
-117 YRWVEASGRL
+117 YRWVEASGKI
-127 ERDINGNPIRSLGIL
+127 ERDSRGKPVRSPGVL
-142 LDIDSRRTAEVER
+142 LDIDSRRMAEDER

-161 LRVFTAAVPGV
+161 LRIFTAAVPGV

-201 GKTDLEFLDDQDQ
+201 GKTDLEFLDDQQQ
-214 ARTLME
+214 ARVLME
-220 TDRRIMTNNA
+220 TDRRIMQNNVS
-230 CEQIEE
+230 EQIEE
-236 HVNLPDGSAA
+236 QVNLPDGSAA
-246 IWLSTKAPMLDGNG
+246 TWLSTKAPLLDENG
-260 SVIGLIGSS
+260 EVIGLIGSS
-269 IDVTARKKA
+269 VDVTARKKA

-287 TLEQRIEQAVL
+287 TLEQRIEQAVF
-298 EREQVEDAL
+298 EREQIEDAL

-333 ISGSLELITKRLSQG
+333 ISGSLELITKRLAQG
-348 RAGEVDRYLSVAQS
+348 RVGDVDRYVSVAQG

-380 QTLSP
+380 QNLSP
-385 KVTDV
+385 RVTNV
-390 NALIKDMQELITR
+390 NVLIQDMEELIART
-403 SVGPEIDIKV
+403 VGPEIDIKV
-413 VAQNDLWPALI
+413 VAHDDLWPALI

-438 NARDAMPNGGRIL
+438 NARDAMPSGGRIV
-451 IETANASLDECI
+451 IETANASIEECT

-475 SIRIT
+475 SIRVT
-480 DTGSGMSPEVVAKAF
+480 DTGMGMSPDTVAKAF

-526 KVESVAGQGT
+526 RVESVEGHGT
-536 SIVMHL
+536 SVVMHL
-542 PRHVSGVALS
+542 PRHIAENAPRAAE
-552 DIKPETLEE
+552 PEITEE
-561 PADRSGETVLVVD
+561 PAQHTGETVLIVD

-581 LVTEVITG
+581 LVAEVITG
-589 LGYTCIEA
+589 LGYNCLEA
-597 ADAQSGLQILKSDTR
+597 GDAQSGLQILQSDTR

-635 CEYRPG
+635 GDCRPG

-648 GYAKTSVLDGCHLR
+648 GYAKTSVLDDCHLR

-667 LTKPFGLDALAGRVN
+667 LTKPFGLDALAGRVT
-682 GLIGAAETISQGYV
+682 GLIGADAATRCY
-696 R
+696 

>member
-1 MIVMS
+1 MS
-6 NDVSGG
+6 NDVYGG

-18 LDRTSAQE
+18 PPLPAAQE
-26 SAERLQLALDSGAV
+26 AAERLQLTLDSGAV
-40 VGTWV
+40 AGTWV
-45 WDVVADNLTGDER
+45 WDIIADQLTGDER

-70 AGGLPLNKVM
+70 AKGLPLELVIA
-80 FSIHPEDKASV
+80 SIHPDDSARVDKSI
-91 QQAVEQA
+91 EEA
-98 LRNGTAY
+98 LQSSETY
-105 RYEYRVLHEDGV
+105 RCEYRVLHEDGI
-117 YRWVEASGRL
+117 YRWIEASGRI
-127 ERDINGNPIRSLGIL
+127 ERDSRGKPIRSPGVL
-142 LDIDSRRTAEVER
+142 LDIDGRRTAEDER

-161 LRVFTAAVPGV
+161 LRIFTAAVPGV

-190 ELIGKPPEFFI
+190 DLIGKPPEFFI
-201 GKTDLEFLDDQDQ
+201 GKTDLEFLDDQEQ

-220 TDRRIMTNNA
+220 TDRRIMQSNVS
-230 CEQIEE
+230 EQIEE
-236 HVNLPDGSAA
+236 QVNLADGSAA
-246 IWLSTKAPMLDGNG
+246 IWLSTKAPLLDASGD
-260 SVIGLIGSS
+260 VIGLIGSS

-287 TLEQRIEQAVL
+287 TLEQRIEQAVF
-298 EREQVEDAL
+298 EREQIEDAL

-333 ISGSLELITKRLSQG
+333 ISGSLELITKRLAQG
-348 RAGEVDRYLSVAQS
+348 RVGDVDRYVSVAQG

-385 KVTDV
+385 RVTDV
-390 NALIKDMQELITR
+390 NGLIHDMEELIART
-403 SVGPEIDIKV
+403 VGPEIDIKV
-413 VAQNDLWPALI
+413 VAHDDLWPALI

-438 NARDAMPNGGRIL
+438 NARDAMPNGGRII
-451 IETANASLDECI
+451 IETANASLEECT

-475 SIRIT
+475 SIRVT
-480 DTGSGMSPEVVAKAF
+480 DTGIGMSPDIAAKAF

-502 PIGAGTGLGL
+502 AIGAGTGLGL

-526 KVESVAGQGT
+526 RVESVEGQGT
-536 SIVMHL
+536 SVVMHL
-542 PRHVSGVALS
+542 PRYTADNAPRAVE
-552 DIKPETLEE
+552 PEVIEE
-561 PADRSGETVLVVD
+561 PPHHTGETVLVVD

-581 LVTEVITG
+581 LVAEVISG
-589 LGYTCIEA
+589 LGYNCLEA
-597 ADAQSGLQILKSDTR
+597 ADAQSGLQILQSDTR

-635 CEYRPG
+635 GDCRPG

-648 GYAKTSVLDGCHLR
+648 GYAKTSVLDDCHLR

-667 LTKPFGLDALAGRVN
+667 LTKPFGLDALAGRVT
-682 GLIGAAETISQGYV
+682 GLIGADAVARGYS
-696 R
+696 

>member
-1 MIVMS
+1 MS

-12 RPFAPQ
+12 MPFAPQ
-18 LDRTSAQE
+18 PLPPSEQE
-26 SAERLQLALDSGAV
+26 AVEQLQLALDSGAV

-45 WDVVADNLTGDER
+45 WDIIADQLTGDER

-70 AGGLPLNKVM
+70 AKGLPLELVIA
-80 FSIHPEDKASV
+80 SIHPDDSARVDKSIED
-91 QQAVEQA
+91 A
-98 LRNGTAY
+98 LQNSETY
-105 RYEYRVLHEDGV
+105 RCEYRVLHEDGL
-117 YRWVEASGRL
+117 YRWVEASGKI
-127 ERDINGNPIRSLGIL
+127 ERDSRGKPVRSPGVL
-142 LDIDSRRTAEVER
+142 LDIDSRRMAEDER

-161 LRVFTAAVPGV
+161 LRIFTAAVPGV

-201 GKTDLEFLDDQDQ
+201 GKTDLEFLDDQQQ
-214 ARTLME
+214 ARVLME
-220 TDRRIMTNNA
+220 TDRRIMQNNVS
-230 CEQIEE
+230 EQIEE
-236 HVNLPDGSAA
+236 QVNLPDGSAA
-246 IWLSTKAPMLDGNG
+246 TWLSTKAPLLDENG
-260 SVIGLIGSS
+260 EVIGLIGSS
-269 IDVTARKKA
+269 VDVTARKKA

-287 TLEQRIEQAVL
+287 TLEQRIEQAVF
-298 EREQVEDAL
+298 EREQIEDAL

-333 ISGSLELITKRLSQG
+333 ISGSLELITKRLAQG
-348 RAGEVDRYLSVAQS
+348 RVGDVDRYVSVAQG

-380 QTLSP
+380 QNLSP
-385 KVTDV
+385 RVTNV
-390 NALIKDMQELITR
+390 NVLIQDMEELIART
-403 SVGPEIDIKV
+403 VGPEIDIKV
-413 VAQNDLWPALI
+413 VAHDDLWPALI

-438 NARDAMPNGGRIL
+438 NARDAMPSGGRIV
-451 IETANASLDECI
+451 IETANASIEECT

-475 SIRIT
+475 SIRVT
-480 DTGSGMSPEVVAKAF
+480 DTGMGMSPDTVAKAF

-526 KVESVAGQGT
+526 RVESVEGHGT
-536 SIVMHL
+536 SVVMHL
-542 PRHVSGVALS
+542 PRHIAENAPRAAE
-552 DIKPETLEE
+552 PERTEE
-561 PADRSGETVLVVD
+561 PAQHTGETVLIVD

-581 LVTEVITG
+581 LVAEVITG
-589 LGYTCIEA
+589 LGYNCLEA
-597 ADAQSGLQILKSDTR
+597 GDAQSGLQILQSDTR

-635 CEYRPG
+635 GDCRPG

-648 GYAKTSVLDGCHLR
+648 GYAKTSVLDDCHLR

-667 LTKPFGLDALAGRVN
+667 LTKPFGLDALAGRVT
-682 GLIGAAETISQGYV
+682 GLIGADAATRCY
-696 R
+696 

>member
-1 MIVMS
+1 MS
-6 NDVSGG
+6 NDVFGG
-12 RPFAPQ
+12 RPFVPQ
-18 LDRTSAQE
+18 PPVPSAQE
-26 SAERLQLALDSGAV
+26 AAERLQLALESGAV

-45 WDVVADNLTGDER
+45 WDIIADQLTGDER

-70 AGGLPLNKVM
+70 AKGLPLELVIA
-80 FSIHPEDKASV
+80 SIHPDDSARVDKSI
-91 QQAVEQA
+91 EEA
-98 LRNGTAY
+98 LQSSETY
-105 RYEYRVLHEDGV
+105 RCEYRVLHEDGI
-117 YRWVEASGRL
+117 YRWIEASGRI
-127 ERDINGNPIRSLGIL
+127 ERDSRGKPIRSPGVL
-142 LDIDSRRTAEVER
+142 LDIDSRRTAEEER

-161 LRVFTAAVPGV
+161 LRIFTAAVPGV

-190 ELIGKPPEFFI
+190 DLIGKPPEFFI
-201 GKTDLEFLDDQDQ
+201 GKTDLDFLDDQQQ
-214 ARTLME
+214 AWILME
-220 TDRRIMTNNA
+220 TDRRIMQNNVS
-230 CEQIEE
+230 EQIEE
-236 HVNLPDGSAA
+236 QVNLADGSAA
-246 IWLSTKAPMLDGNG
+246 IWLSTKAPLLDENG
-260 SVIGLIGSS
+260 EVIGLIGSS

-287 TLEQRIEQAVL
+287 TLEQRIEQAVF
-298 EREQVEDAL
+298 EREQIEDAL

-333 ISGSLELITKRLSQG
+333 ISGSLELITKRLAQG
-348 RAGEVDRYLSVAQS
+348 RVGDVDRYVSVAQG

-385 KVTDV
+385 RVTDV
-390 NALIKDMQELITR
+390 NGLIHDMEELIART
-403 SVGPEIDIKV
+403 VGPEIDIKV

-438 NARDAMPNGGRIL
+438 NARDAMPNGGRII
-451 IETANASLDECI
+451 IETANASLEECT

-475 SIRIT
+475 SIRVT
-480 DTGSGMSPEVVAKAF
+480 DTGIGMSPDIAAKAF

-502 PIGAGTGLGL
+502 AIGAGTGLGL

-526 KVESVAGQGT
+526 RVESIEGQGT
-536 SIVMHL
+536 SVVMHL
-542 PRHVSGVALS
+542 PRHTAENAPRPVE
-552 DIKPETLEE
+552 PEVIEE
-561 PADRSGETVLVVD
+561 PPHHTGETVLIVD

-581 LVTEVITG
+581 LVAEVISG
-589 LGYTCIEA
+589 LGYNCLEA
-597 ADAQSGLQILKSDTR
+597 ADAQSGLQILQSDTR

-635 CEYRPG
+635 GDCRPG

-648 GYAKTSVLDGCHLR
+648 GYAKTSVLDDCHLR

-667 LTKPFGLDALAGRVN
+667 LTKPFGLDALAGRVT
-682 GLIGAAETISQGYV
+682 GLIGADAVARGYS
-696 R
+696 

>member
-1 MIVMS
+1 MS

-12 RPFAPQ
+12 MPFAPQ
-18 LDRTSAQE
+18 PLPPSEQE
-26 SAERLQLALDSGAV
+26 AVEQLQLALDSGAV

-45 WDVVADNLTGDER
+45 WDIIADQLTGDER

-70 AGGLPLNKVM
+70 AKGLPLELVIA
-80 FSIHPEDKASV
+80 SIHPDDSARVDKSIED
-91 QQAVEQA
+91 A
-98 LRNGTAY
+98 LQNSETY
-105 RYEYRVLHEDGV
+105 RCEYRVLHKDGL
-117 YRWVEASGRL
+117 YRWVEASGKI
-127 ERDINGNPIRSLGIL
+127 ERDSRGKPVRSPGVL
-142 LDIDSRRTAEVER
+142 LDIDSRRIAEDER

-161 LRVFTAAVPGV
+161 LRIFTAAVPGV

-201 GKTDLEFLDDQDQ
+201 GKTDLEFLDDQQQ
-214 ARTLME
+214 ARVLME
-220 TDRRIMTNNA
+220 TDRRIMQNNVS
-230 CEQIEE
+230 EQIEE
-236 HVNLPDGSAA
+236 QVNLPDGSAA
-246 IWLSTKAPMLDGNG
+246 TWLSTKAPLLDENG
-260 SVIGLIGSS
+260 EVIGLIGSS
-269 IDVTARKKA
+269 VDVTARKKA

-287 TLEQRIEQAVL
+287 TLEQRIEQAVF
-298 EREQVEDAL
+298 EREQIEDAL

-333 ISGSLELITKRLSQG
+333 ISGSLELITKRLAQG
-348 RAGEVDRYLSVAQS
+348 RVGDVDRYVSVAQG

-380 QTLSP
+380 QNLSP
-385 KVTDV
+385 RVTNV
-390 NALIKDMQELITR
+390 NVLIQDMEELIART
-403 SVGPEIDIKV
+403 VGPEIDIKV
-413 VAQNDLWPALI
+413 VAHDDLWPALI

-438 NARDAMPNGGRIL
+438 NARDAMPSGGRIV
-451 IETANASLDECI
+451 IETANASIEECT

-475 SIRIT
+475 SIRVT
-480 DTGSGMSPEVVAKAF
+480 DTGMGMSPDTVAKAF

-526 KVESVAGQGT
+526 RVESVEGQGT
-536 SIVMHL
+536 SVVMHL
-542 PRHVSGVALS
+542 PRHVAENAPRAAE
-552 DIKPETLEE
+552 PEITEE
-561 PADRSGETVLVVD
+561 PAHHTGETVLIVD

-581 LVTEVITG
+581 LVAEVITG
-589 LGYTCIEA
+589 LGYNCLEA
-597 ADAQSGLQILKSDTR
+597 GDAQSGLQILQSDTR

-635 CEYRPG
+635 GDCRPG

-648 GYAKTSVLDGCHLR
+648 GYAKTSVLDDCHLR

-667 LTKPFGLDALAGRVN
+667 LTKPFGLDALAGRVT
-682 GLIGAAETISQGYV
+682 GLIGADAATRCY
-696 R
+696 

>member
-1 MIVMS
+1 
-6 NDVSGG
+6 
-12 RPFAPQ
+12 
-18 LDRTSAQE
+18 
-26 SAERLQLALDSGAV
+26 
-40 VGTWV
+40 
-45 WDVVADNLTGDER
+45 
-58 FARTFGLCPKLC
+58 
-70 AGGLPLNKVM
+70 
-80 FSIHPEDKASV
+80 SV

-385 KVTDV
+385 KETDV

-475 SIRIT
+475 SIRVT

>member
-1 MIVMS
+1 MS
-6 NDVSGG
+6 NDVFGG

-18 LDRTSAQE
+18 PPVPSAQE
-26 SAERLQLALDSGAV
+26 AAERLQLALESGAV

-45 WDVVADNLTGDER
+45 WDIIADQLTGDER

-70 AGGLPLNKVM
+70 AKGLPLELVIA
-80 FSIHPEDKASV
+80 SIHPDDSARVDKSI
-91 QQAVEQA
+91 EEA
-98 LRNGTAY
+98 LQSSETY
-105 RYEYRVLHEDGV
+105 RCEYRVLHEDGI
-117 YRWVEASGRL
+117 YRWIEASGRI
-127 ERDINGNPIRSLGIL
+127 ERDSRGKPIRSPGVL
-142 LDIDSRRTAEVER
+142 LDIDGRRTAEDER

-161 LRVFTAAVPGV
+161 LRIFTAAVPGV

-190 ELIGKPPEFFI
+190 DLIGKPPEFFI
-201 GKTDLEFLDDQDQ
+201 GKTDLEFLDDQEQ

-220 TDRRIMTNNA
+220 TDRRIMQSNVS
-230 CEQIEE
+230 EQIEE
-236 HVNLPDGSAA
+236 QVNLADGSAA
-246 IWLSTKAPMLDGNG
+246 IWLSTKAPLLDASGD
-260 SVIGLIGSS
+260 VIGLIGSS

-287 TLEQRIEQAVL
+287 TLEQRIEQAVF
-298 EREQVEDAL
+298 EREQIEDAL

-333 ISGSLELITKRLSQG
+333 ISGSLELITKRLAQG
-348 RAGEVDRYLSVAQS
+348 RVGDVDRYVSVAQG

-385 KVTDV
+385 RVTDV
-390 NALIKDMQELITR
+390 NGLIHDMEELIART
-403 SVGPEIDIKV
+403 VGPEIDIKV
-413 VAQNDLWPALI
+413 VAHDDLWPALI

-438 NARDAMPNGGRIL
+438 NARDAMPNGGRIF
-451 IETANASLDECI
+451 IETPNASLEECT

-475 SIRIT
+475 SIRVT
-480 DTGSGMSPEVVAKAF
+480 DTGIGMSPDIAAKAF

-502 PIGAGTGLGL
+502 AIGAGTGLGL

-526 KVESVAGQGT
+526 RVESVEGQGT
-536 SIVMHL
+536 SVVMHL
-542 PRHVSGVALS
+542 PRYTADNAPRAVE
-552 DIKPETLEE
+552 PEVIEE
-561 PADRSGETVLVVD
+561 PPHHTGETVLVVD

-581 LVTEVITG
+581 LVAEVISG
-589 LGYTCIEA
+589 LGYNCLEA
-597 ADAQSGLQILKSDTR
+597 ADAQSGLQILQSDTR

-635 CEYRPG
+635 GDCRPG

-648 GYAKTSVLDGCHLR
+648 GYAKTSVLDDCHLR

-667 LTKPFGLDALAGRVN
+667 LTKPFGLDALAGRVT
-682 GLIGAAETISQGYV
+682 GLIGADAVARGYS
-696 R
+696 

>member
-1 MIVMS
+1 MS

-12 RPFAPQ
+12 RPLAPQ
-18 LDRTSAQE
+18 PPPPSEQE
-26 SAERLQLALDSGAV
+26 AAEQLLQLALDSGAV

-45 WDVVADNLTGDER
+45 WDIIADQLTGDER
-58 FARTFGLCPKLC
+58 FARTFGLSPKLC
-70 AGGLPLNKVM
+70 AKGLPLELVIA
-80 FSIHPEDKASV
+80 SIHPDDSARVDKSIED
-91 QQAVEQA
+91 A
-98 LRNGTAY
+98 LQSSETY
-105 RYEYRVLHEDGV
+105 RCEYRVLHEDGL
-117 YRWVEASGRL
+117 YRWIEASGRI
-127 ERDINGNPIRSLGIL
+127 ERDSRGKPVRSPGVL
-142 LDIDSRRTAEVER
+142 LDIDSRRTAEEER

-161 LRVFTAAVPGV
+161 LRIFTAAVPGV

-190 ELIGKPPEFFI
+190 ELIGKPPAFFI
-201 GKTDLEFLDDQDQ
+201 GKTDLEFLDDPQQ
-214 ARTLME
+214 ARVLME
-220 TDRRIMTNNA
+220 TDRRIMQNNVS
-230 CEQIEE
+230 EQIEE

-246 IWLSTKAPMLDGNG
+246 TWLSTKAPLLDENG
-260 SVIGLIGSS
+260 EVIGLIGSS
-269 IDVTARKKA
+269 VDVTARKKA

-287 TLEQRIEQAVL
+287 TLEQRIEQAVF
-298 EREQVEDAL
+298 EREQIEDAL

-333 ISGSLELITKRLSQG
+333 ISGSLELIAKRLAQG
-348 RAGEVDRYLSVAQS
+348 RVGDVDRYVSVAQG

-385 KVTDV
+385 RVTDV
-390 NALIKDMQELITR
+390 NGLIHDMEELIART
-403 SVGPEIDIKV
+403 VGPEIDIKV

-438 NARDAMPNGGRIL
+438 NARDAMPNGGRII
-451 IETANASLDECI
+451 IETANASLEECT

-475 SIRIT
+475 SIRVT
-480 DTGSGMSPEVVAKAF
+480 DTGIGMSPDIAAKAF

-526 KVESVAGQGT
+526 RVESVEGQGT
-536 SIVMHL
+536 SVVMHL
-542 PRHVSGVALS
+542 PRHTAENAPRPVE
-552 DIKPETLEE
+552 PEVIEE
-561 PADRSGETVLVVD
+561 PPHHTGETVLIVD

-581 LVTEVITG
+581 LVAEVISG
-589 LGYTCIEA
+589 LGYNCLEA
-597 ADAQSGLQILKSDTR
+597 ADAQSGLQILQSDTR

-635 CEYRPG
+635 GDCRPG

-648 GYAKTSVLDGCHLR
+648 GYAKTSVLDDCHLR

-667 LTKPFGLDALAGRVN
+667 LTKPFGLDALAGRVT
-682 GLIGAAETISQGYV
+682 GLIGADAVARGFS
-696 R
+696 

>member
-1 MIVMS
+1 MS

-12 RPFAPQ
+12 MPFAPQ
-18 LDRTSAQE
+18 PLPPSEQE
-26 SAERLQLALDSGAV
+26 AAEQLQLALDSGAV

-45 WDVVADNLTGDER
+45 WDIIADQLTGDER

-70 AGGLPLNKVM
+70 AKGLPLELVIA
-80 FSIHPEDKASV
+80 SIHPDDSARVDKSIED
-91 QQAVEQA
+91 A
-98 LRNGTAY
+98 LQNSETY
-105 RYEYRVLHEDGV
+105 RCEYRVLHEDGL
-117 YRWVEASGRL
+117 YRWVEASGKI
-127 ERDINGNPIRSLGIL
+127 ERDSRGKPVRSPGVL
-142 LDIDSRRTAEVER
+142 LDIDSRRMAEDER

-161 LRVFTAAVPGV
+161 LRIFTAAVPGV

-201 GKTDLEFLDDQDQ
+201 GKTDLEFLDDQQQ
-214 ARTLME
+214 ARVLME
-220 TDRRIMTNNA
+220 TDRRIMQNNVS
-230 CEQIEE
+230 EQIEE
-236 HVNLPDGSAA
+236 QVNLPDGSAA
-246 IWLSTKAPMLDGNG
+246 TWLSTKAPLLDENG
-260 SVIGLIGSS
+260 EVIGLIGSS
-269 IDVTARKKA
+269 VDVTARKKA

-287 TLEQRIEQAVL
+287 TLEQRIEQAVF
-298 EREQVEDAL
+298 EREQIEDAL

-333 ISGSLELITKRLSQG
+333 ISGSLELITKRLAQG
-348 RAGEVDRYLSVAQS
+348 RVGDVDRYVSVAQG

-380 QTLSP
+380 QNLSP
-385 KVTDV
+385 RVTNV
-390 NALIKDMQELITR
+390 NVLIQDMEELIART
-403 SVGPEIDIKV
+403 VGPEIDIKV
-413 VAQNDLWPALI
+413 VAHDDLWPALI

-438 NARDAMPNGGRIL
+438 NARDAMPNGGRIV
-451 IETANASLDECI
+451 IETANASIEECT

-475 SIRIT
+475 SIRVT
-480 DTGSGMSPEVVAKAF
+480 DTGMGMSPDTVAKAF

-526 KVESVAGQGT
+526 RVESVEGQGT
-536 SIVMHL
+536 SVVMHL
-542 PRHVSGVALS
+542 PRHIAENAPRAAE
-552 DIKPETLEE
+552 PEITEE
-561 PADRSGETVLVVD
+561 PAQHTGETVLIVD

-581 LVTEVITG
+581 LVAEVITG
-589 LGYTCIEA
+589 LGYNCLEA
-597 ADAQSGLQILKSDTR
+597 GDAQSGLQILQSDTR

-635 CEYRPG
+635 GDCRPG

-648 GYAKTSVLDGCHLR
+648 GYAKTSVLDDCHLR

-667 LTKPFGLDALAGRVN
+667 LTKPFGLDALAGRVT
-682 GLIGAAETISQGYV
+682 GLIGADAATRCY
-696 R
+696 

>member
-1 MIVMS
+1 M
-6 NDVSGG
+6 
-12 RPFAPQ
+12 
-18 LDRTSAQE
+18 
-26 SAERLQLALDSGAV
+26 
-40 VGTWV
+40 
-45 WDVVADNLTGDER
+45 WDIIADQLTGDER
-58 FARTFGLCPKLC
+58 FARTFGLSPKLC
-70 AGGLPLNKVM
+70 AKGLPLELVIA
-80 FSIHPEDKASV
+80 SIHPDDSARVDKSIED
-91 QQAVEQA
+91 A
-98 LRNGTAY
+98 LQSSETY
-105 RYEYRVLHEDGV
+105 RCEYRVLHEDGL
-117 YRWVEASGRL
+117 YRWIEASGRI
-127 ERDINGNPIRSLGIL
+127 ERDSRGKPVRSPGVL
-142 LDIDSRRTAEVER
+142 LDIDSRRTAEEER

-161 LRVFTAAVPGV
+161 LRIFTAAVPGV

-190 ELIGKPPEFFI
+190 ELIGKPPAFFI
-201 GKTDLEFLDDQDQ
+201 GKTDLEFLDDPQQ
-214 ARTLME
+214 ARVLME
-220 TDRRIMTNNA
+220 TDRRIMQNNVS
-230 CEQIEE
+230 EQIEE

-246 IWLSTKAPMLDGNG
+246 TWLSTKAPLLDENG
-260 SVIGLIGSS
+260 EVIGLIGSS
-269 IDVTARKKA
+269 VDVTARKKA

-287 TLEQRIEQAVL
+287 TLEQRIEQAVF
-298 EREQVEDAL
+298 EREQIEDAL

-333 ISGSLELITKRLSQG
+333 ISGSLELITKRLAQG
-348 RAGEVDRYLSVAQS
+348 RVGDVDRYVSVAQS

-385 KVTDV
+385 RVTDV
-390 NALIKDMQELITR
+390 NGLIHDMEELIART
-403 SVGPEIDIKV
+403 VGPEIDIKV

-438 NARDAMPNGGRIL
+438 NARDAMPNGGRII
-451 IETANASLDECI
+451 IETANASLEECT

-475 SIRIT
+475 SIRVT
-480 DTGSGMSPEVVAKAF
+480 DTGIGMSPDIAAKAF

-526 KVESVAGQGT
+526 RVESVEGQGT
-536 SIVMHL
+536 SVVMHL
-542 PRHVSGVALS
+542 PRHTAENAPRPVE
-552 DIKPETLEE
+552 PEVIEE
-561 PADRSGETVLVVD
+561 PPHHTGETVLIVD

-581 LVTEVITG
+581 LVAEVISG
-589 LGYTCIEA
+589 LGYNCLEA
-597 ADAQSGLQILKSDTR
+597 ADAQSGLQILQSDTR

-635 CEYRPG
+635 GDCRPG

-648 GYAKTSVLDGCHLR
+648 GYAKTSVLDDCHLR

-667 LTKPFGLDALAGRVN
+667 LTKPFGLDALAGRVT
-682 GLIGAAETISQGYV
+682 GLIGADAVARGFS
-696 R
+696 

>member
-1 MIVMS
+1 MS
-6 NDVSGG
+6 NDVYGG

-18 LDRTSAQE
+18 PPLSSAQE
-26 SAERLQLALDSGAV
+26 AAERLQLTLDSGAV

-45 WDVVADNLTGDER
+45 WDIIADQLTGDER

-70 AGGLPLNKVM
+70 AKGLPLELVIA
-80 FSIHPEDKASV
+80 SIHPDDSARVDKSI
-91 QQAVEQA
+91 EEA
-98 LRNGTAY
+98 LQSSETY
-105 RYEYRVLHEDGV
+105 RCEYRVLHEDGI
-117 YRWVEASGRL
+117 YRWIEASGKI
-127 ERDINGNPIRSLGIL
+127 ERDSRGKPVRSPGVL
-142 LDIDSRRTAEVER
+142 LDIDSRRNAEEER

-161 LRVFTAAVPGV
+161 LRIFTAAVPGV

-190 ELIGKPPEFFI
+190 DLIGKPPEFFI
-201 GKTDLEFLDDQDQ
+201 GKTDLDFLDDQQQ
-214 ARTLME
+214 ARILME
-220 TDRRIMTNNA
+220 TDRRIMQNNVS
-230 CEQIEE
+230 EQIEE
-236 HVNLPDGSAA
+236 QVNLADGSAA
-246 IWLSTKAPMLDGNG
+246 IWLSTKAPLLDENG
-260 SVIGLIGSS
+260 EVIGLIGSS

-287 TLEQRIEQAVL
+287 TLEQRIEQAVF
-298 EREQVEDAL
+298 EREQIEDAL

-333 ISGSLELITKRLSQG
+333 ISGSLELITKRLAQG
-348 RAGEVDRYLSVAQS
+348 RVGDVDRYVSVAQG

-385 KVTDV
+385 RVTDV
-390 NALIKDMQELITR
+390 NGLIHDMEELIART
-403 SVGPEIDIKV
+403 VGPEIDIKV

-438 NARDAMPNGGRIL
+438 NARDAMPNGGRII
-451 IETANASLDECI
+451 IETANASLEECT

-475 SIRIT
+475 SIRVT
-480 DTGSGMSPEVVAKAF
+480 DTGIGMSPDIAAKAF

-502 PIGAGTGLGL
+502 AIGAGTGLGL

-526 KVESVAGQGT
+526 RVESIEGQGT
-536 SIVMHL
+536 SVVMHL
-542 PRHVSGVALS
+542 PRHTAENAPRPVE
-552 DIKPETLEE
+552 PEVIEE
-561 PADRSGETVLVVD
+561 PPHHTGETVLIVD

-581 LVTEVITG
+581 LVAEVISG
-589 LGYTCIEA
+589 LGYNCMEA
-597 ADAQSGLQILKSDTR
+597 ADAQSGLQILQSDTR

-635 CEYRPG
+635 GDCRPG

-648 GYAKTSVLDGCHLR
+648 GYAKTSVLDDCHLR

-667 LTKPFGLDALAGRVN
+667 LTKPFGLDALAGRVT
-682 GLIGAAETISQGYV
+682 GLIGADAVARGYS
-696 R
+696 

>member
-1 MIVMS
+1 MMS

-12 RPFAPQ
+12 MPFAPQ
-18 LDRTSAQE
+18 PLQPSEQE
-26 SAERLQLALDSGAV
+26 AVEQLQLALDSGAV

-45 WDVVADNLTGDER
+45 WDIIADQLTGDER

-70 AGGLPLNKVM
+70 AKGLPLELVIA
-80 FSIHPEDKASV
+80 SIHPDDSARVDKSIED
-91 QQAVEQA
+91 A
-98 LRNGTAY
+98 LQNSETY
-105 RYEYRVLHEDGV
+105 RCEYRVLHEDGL
-117 YRWVEASGRL
+117 YRWVEASGKI
-127 ERDINGNPIRSLGIL
+127 ERDSRGKPVRSPGVL
-142 LDIDSRRTAEVER
+142 LDIDSRRMAEDER

-161 LRVFTAAVPGV
+161 LRIFTAAVPGV

-201 GKTDLEFLDDQDQ
+201 GKTDLEFLDDQQQ
-214 ARTLME
+214 ARVLME
-220 TDRRIMTNNA
+220 TDRRIMQNNVS
-230 CEQIEE
+230 EQIEE
-236 HVNLPDGSAA
+236 QVNLPDGSAA
-246 IWLSTKAPMLDGNG
+246 TWLSTKAPLLDENG
-260 SVIGLIGSS
+260 EVIGLIGSS
-269 IDVTARKKA
+269 VDVTARKKA

-287 TLEQRIEQAVL
+287 TLEQRIEQAVF

-333 ISGSLELITKRLSQG
+333 ISGSLELITKRLAQG
-348 RAGEVDRYLSVAQS
+348 RVGDVDRYVSVAQG

-380 QTLSP
+380 QNLSP
-385 KVTDV
+385 RVTNV
-390 NALIKDMQELITR
+390 NVLIQDMEELIART
-403 SVGPEIDIKV
+403 VGPEIDIKV
-413 VAQNDLWPALI
+413 VAHDDLWPALI

-438 NARDAMPNGGRIL
+438 NARDAMPNGGRIV
-451 IETANASLDECI
+451 IETANASIEECT

-475 SIRIT
+475 SIRVT
-480 DTGSGMSPEVVAKAF
+480 DTGMGMSPDTVAKAF

-526 KVESVAGQGT
+526 RVESVEGQGT
-536 SIVMHL
+536 SVVMHL
-542 PRHVSGVALS
+542 PRHIAENTPRAAE
-552 DIKPETLEE
+552 PEITEE
-561 PADRSGETVLVVD
+561 PAHHTGETVLIVD

-581 LVTEVITG
+581 LVAEVITG
-589 LGYTCIEA
+589 LGYNCLEA
-597 ADAQSGLQILKSDTR
+597 GDAQSGLQILQSDTR

-635 CEYRPG
+635 GDCRPG

-648 GYAKTSVLDGCHLR
+648 GYAKTSVLDDCHLR

-667 LTKPFGLDALAGRVN
+667 LTKPFGLDALAGRVT
-682 GLIGAAETISQGYV
+682 GLIGADAATRCY
-696 R
+696 

>member
-1 MIVMS
+1 MS

-12 RPFAPQ
+12 MPFAPQ
-18 LDRTSAQE
+18 PLPPSEQE
-26 SAERLQLALDSGAV
+26 AVEQLQLALDSGAV

-45 WDVVADNLTGDER
+45 WDIIADQLTGDER

-70 AGGLPLNKVM
+70 AKGLPLELVIA
-80 FSIHPEDKASV
+80 SIHPDDSARVDKSIED
-91 QQAVEQA
+91 A
-98 LRNGTAY
+98 LQNSETY
-105 RYEYRVLHEDGV
+105 RCEYRVLHEDGL
-117 YRWVEASGRL
+117 YRWVEASGKI
-127 ERDINGNPIRSLGIL
+127 ERDSRGKPVRSPGVL
-142 LDIDSRRTAEVER
+142 LDIDSRRMAEDER

-161 LRVFTAAVPGV
+161 LRIFTAAVPGV

-201 GKTDLEFLDDQDQ
+201 GKTDLEFLDDQQQ
-214 ARTLME
+214 ARVLME
-220 TDRRIMTNNA
+220 TDRRIMQNNVS
-230 CEQIEE
+230 EQIEE
-236 HVNLPDGSAA
+236 QVNLPDGSAA
-246 IWLSTKAPMLDGNG
+246 TWLSTKAPLLDKNG
-260 SVIGLIGSS
+260 EVIGLIGSS
-269 IDVTARKKA
+269 VDVTARKKA

-287 TLEQRIEQAVL
+287 TLEQRIEQAVF
-298 EREQVEDAL
+298 EREQIEDAL

-333 ISGSLELITKRLSQG
+333 ISGSLELITKRLAQG
-348 RAGEVDRYLSVAQS
+348 RVGDVDRYVSVAQG

-380 QTLSP
+380 QNLSP
-385 KVTDV
+385 RVTNV
-390 NALIKDMQELITR
+390 NVLIQDMEELIART
-403 SVGPEIDIKV
+403 VGPEIDIKV
-413 VAQNDLWPALI
+413 VAHDDLWPALI

-438 NARDAMPNGGRIL
+438 NARDAMPSGGRIV
-451 IETANASLDECI
+451 IETANASIEECT

-475 SIRIT
+475 SIRVT
-480 DTGSGMSPEVVAKAF
+480 DTGIGMSPDTVAKAF

-526 KVESVAGQGT
+526 RVESVEGQGT
-536 SIVMHL
+536 SVVMHL
-542 PRHVSGVALS
+542 PRHIAENAPRAAG
-552 DIKPETLEE
+552 PEITEE
-561 PADRSGETVLVVD
+561 PAQHTGETVLIVD

-581 LVTEVITG
+581 LVAEVITG
-589 LGYTCIEA
+589 LGYNCLEA
-597 ADAQSGLQILKSDTR
+597 GDAQSGLQILQSDTR

-635 CEYRPG
+635 GDCRPG

-648 GYAKTSVLDGCHLR
+648 GYAKTSVLDDCHLR

-667 LTKPFGLDALAGRVN
+667 LTKPFGLDALAGRVT
-682 GLIGAAETISQGYV
+682 GLIGADAATRCY
-696 R
+696 

>member
-1 MIVMS
+1 MS
-6 NDVSGG
+6 NDVYGG
-12 RPFAPQ
+12 RPFAPPPP
-18 LDRTSAQE
+18 LSSAQE
-26 SAERLQLALDSGAV
+26 AAERLQLTLDSGAV

-45 WDVVADNLTGDER
+45 WDIIADQLTGDER

-70 AGGLPLNKVM
+70 AKGLPLELVIA
-80 FSIHPEDKASV
+80 SIHPDDSARVDKSI
-91 QQAVEQA
+91 EEA
-98 LRNGTAY
+98 LQSSETY
-105 RYEYRVLHEDGV
+105 RCEYRVLHEDGI
-117 YRWVEASGRL
+117 YRWIEASGKI
-127 ERDINGNPIRSLGIL
+127 ERDSRGKPVRSPGVL
-142 LDIDSRRTAEVER
+142 LDIDSRRTAEEER

-161 LRVFTAAVPGV
+161 LRIFTAAVPGV

-190 ELIGKPPEFFI
+190 DLIGKPPEFFI
-201 GKTDLEFLDDQDQ
+201 GKTDLDFLDDQQQ
-214 ARTLME
+214 ARILME
-220 TDRRIMTNNA
+220 TDRRIMQNNVS
-230 CEQIEE
+230 EQIEE
-236 HVNLPDGSAA
+236 QVNLADGSAA
-246 IWLSTKAPMLDGNG
+246 IWLSTKAPLLDENG
-260 SVIGLIGSS
+260 EVIGLIGSS

-287 TLEQRIEQAVL
+287 TLEQRIEQAVF
-298 EREQVEDAL
+298 EREQIEDAL

-333 ISGSLELITKRLSQG
+333 ISGSLELITKRLAQG
-348 RAGEVDRYLSVAQS
+348 RVGDVDRYVSVAQG

-385 KVTDV
+385 RVTDV
-390 NALIKDMQELITR
+390 NGLIHDMEELIART
-403 SVGPEIDIKV
+403 VGPEIDIKV

-438 NARDAMPNGGRIL
+438 NARDAMPNGGRII
-451 IETANASLDECI
+451 IETANASLEECT

-475 SIRIT
+475 SIRVT
-480 DTGSGMSPEVVAKAF
+480 DTGIGMSPDIAAKAF

-502 PIGAGTGLGL
+502 AIGAGTGLGL

-526 KVESVAGQGT
+526 RVESIEGQGT
-536 SIVMHL
+536 SVVMHL
-542 PRHVSGVALS
+542 PRHTAENAPRPVE
-552 DIKPETLEE
+552 PEAIEE
-561 PADRSGETVLVVD
+561 PPHHTGETVLIVD

-581 LVTEVITG
+581 LVAEVISG
-589 LGYTCIEA
+589 LGYNCLEA
-597 ADAQSGLQILKSDTR
+597 ADAQSGLQILQSDTR

-635 CEYRPG
+635 GDCRPG

-648 GYAKTSVLDGCHLR
+648 GYAKTSVLDDCHLR

-667 LTKPFGLDALAGRVN
+667 LTKPFGLDALAGRVT
-682 GLIGAAETISQGYV
+682 GLIGADAVARGYS
-696 R
+696 

>member
-1 MIVMS
+1 MS
-6 NDVSGG
+6 NDVYGG

-18 LDRTSAQE
+18 PPLSSAQE
-26 SAERLQLALDSGAV
+26 AAERLQLTLDSGAV

-45 WDVVADNLTGDER
+45 WDIIADQLTGDER

-70 AGGLPLNKVM
+70 AKGLPLELVIA
-80 FSIHPEDKASV
+80 SIHPDDSARVDKSI
-91 QQAVEQA
+91 EEA
-98 LRNGTAY
+98 LQSSETY
-105 RYEYRVLHEDGV
+105 RCEYRVLHEDGI
-117 YRWVEASGRL
+117 YRWIEASGRI
-127 ERDINGNPIRSLGIL
+127 ERDSRGKPVRSPGVL
-142 LDIDSRRTAEVER
+142 LDIDSRRNAEEER

-161 LRVFTAAVPGV
+161 LRIFTAAVPGV

-190 ELIGKPPEFFI
+190 DLIGKPPEFFI
-201 GKTDLEFLDDQDQ
+201 GKTDLDFLDDQQQ
-214 ARTLME
+214 ARILME
-220 TDRRIMTNNA
+220 TDRRIMQNNVS
-230 CEQIEE
+230 EQIEE
-236 HVNLPDGSAA
+236 QVNLADGSAA
-246 IWLSTKAPMLDGNG
+246 IWLSTKAPLLDENG
-260 SVIGLIGSS
+260 EVIGLIGSS

-287 TLEQRIEQAVL
+287 TLEQRIEQAVF
-298 EREQVEDAL
+298 EREQIEDAL

-333 ISGSLELITKRLSQG
+333 ISGSLELITKRLAQG
-348 RAGEVDRYLSVAQS
+348 RVGDVDRYVSVAQG

-385 KVTDV
+385 RVTDV
-390 NALIKDMQELITR
+390 NGLIHDMEELIART
-403 SVGPEIDIKV
+403 VGPEIDIKV

-438 NARDAMPNGGRIL
+438 NARDAMPNGGRII
-451 IETANASLDECI
+451 IETANASLEECT

-475 SIRIT
+475 SIRVT
-480 DTGSGMSPEVVAKAF
+480 DTGIGMSPDIAAKAF

-502 PIGAGTGLGL
+502 AIGAGTGLGL

-526 KVESVAGQGT
+526 RVESIEGQGT
-536 SIVMHL
+536 SVVMHL
-542 PRHVSGVALS
+542 PRHTAENAPRPVE
-552 DIKPETLEE
+552 PEVIEE
-561 PADRSGETVLVVD
+561 PPHHTGETVLIVD

-581 LVTEVITG
+581 LVAEVISG
-589 LGYTCIEA
+589 LGYNCLEA
-597 ADAQSGLQILKSDTR
+597 ADAQSGLQILQSDTR

-635 CEYRPG
+635 GDCRPG

-648 GYAKTSVLDGCHLR
+648 GYAKTSVLDDCHLR

-667 LTKPFGLDALAGRVN
+667 LTKPFGLDALAGRVT
-682 GLIGAAETISQGYV
+682 GLIGADAVARGYS
-696 R
+696 

>member
-1 MIVMS
+1 M
-6 NDVSGG
+6 
-12 RPFAPQ
+12 
-18 LDRTSAQE
+18 
-26 SAERLQLALDSGAV
+26 
-40 VGTWV
+40 
-45 WDVVADNLTGDER
+45 WDIIADQLTGDER

-70 AGGLPLNKVM
+70 AKGLPLELVIA
-80 FSIHPEDKASV
+80 SIHPDDSARVDKSIED
-91 QQAVEQA
+91 A
-98 LRNGTAY
+98 LQNSETY
-105 RYEYRVLHEDGV
+105 RCEYRVLHEDGL
-117 YRWVEASGRL
+117 YRWVEASGKI
-127 ERDINGNPIRSLGIL
+127 ERDSRGKPVRSPGVL
-142 LDIDSRRTAEVER
+142 LDIDSRRMAEDER

-161 LRVFTAAVPGV
+161 LRIFTAAVPGV

-201 GKTDLEFLDDQDQ
+201 GKTDLEFLDDQQQ
-214 ARTLME
+214 ARVLME
-220 TDRRIMTNNA
+220 TDRRIMQNNVS
-230 CEQIEE
+230 EQIEE
-236 HVNLPDGSAA
+236 QVNLPDGSAA
-246 IWLSTKAPMLDGNG
+246 TWLSTKAPLLDENG
-260 SVIGLIGSS
+260 EVIGLIGSS
-269 IDVTARKKA
+269 VDVTARKKA

-287 TLEQRIEQAVL
+287 TLEQRIEQAVF

-333 ISGSLELITKRLSQG
+333 ISGSLELITKRLAQG
-348 RAGEVDRYLSVAQS
+348 RVGDVDRYVSVAQG

-380 QTLSP
+380 QNLSP
-385 KVTDV
+385 RVTNV
-390 NALIKDMQELITR
+390 NVLIQDMEELIART
-403 SVGPEIDIKV
+403 VGPEIDIKV
-413 VAQNDLWPALI
+413 VAHDDLWPALI

-438 NARDAMPNGGRIL
+438 NARDAMPNGGRIV
-451 IETANASLDECI
+451 IETANASIEECT

-475 SIRIT
+475 SIRVT
-480 DTGSGMSPEVVAKAF
+480 DTGMGMSPDTVAKAF

-526 KVESVAGQGT
+526 RVESVEGQGT
-536 SIVMHL
+536 SVVMHL
-542 PRHVSGVALS
+542 PRHIAENTPRAAE
-552 DIKPETLEE
+552 PEITEE
-561 PADRSGETVLVVD
+561 PAHHTGETVLIVD

-581 LVTEVITG
+581 LVAEVITG
-589 LGYTCIEA
+589 LGYNCLEA
-597 ADAQSGLQILKSDTR
+597 GDAQSGLQILQSDTR

-635 CEYRPG
+635 GDCRPG

-648 GYAKTSVLDGCHLR
+648 GYAKTSVLDDCHLR

-667 LTKPFGLDALAGRVN
+667 LTKPFGLDALAGRVT
-682 GLIGAAETISQGYV
+682 GLIGADAATRCY
-696 R
+696 

>member
-1 MIVMS
+1 MMS

-18 LDRTSAQE
+18 PPPPSEQE
-26 SAERLQLALDSGAV
+26 AAEQLLQLALDSGAV

-45 WDVVADNLTGDER
+45 WDIIADQLTGDER
-58 FARTFGLCPKLC
+58 FARTFGLSPKLC
-70 AGGLPLNKVM
+70 AKGLPLELVIA
-80 FSIHPEDKASV
+80 SIHPDDSARVDKSIED
-91 QQAVEQA
+91 A
-98 LRNGTAY
+98 LQSSETY
-105 RYEYRVLHEDGV
+105 RCEYRVLHEDGL
-117 YRWVEASGRL
+117 YRWIEASGRI
-127 ERDINGNPIRSLGIL
+127 ERDSRGKPVRSPGVL
-142 LDIDSRRTAEVER
+142 LDIDSRRTAEEER

-161 LRVFTAAVPGV
+161 LRIFTAAVPGV

-190 ELIGKPPEFFI
+190 ELIGKPPAFFI
-201 GKTDLEFLDDQDQ
+201 GKTDLEFLDDPQQ
-214 ARTLME
+214 ARVLME
-220 TDRRIMTNNA
+220 TDRRIMQNNVS
-230 CEQIEE
+230 EQIEE

-246 IWLSTKAPMLDGNG
+246 TWLSTKAPLLDENG
-260 SVIGLIGSS
+260 EVIGLIGSS
-269 IDVTARKKA
+269 VDVTARKKA

-287 TLEQRIEQAVL
+287 TLEQRIEQAVF
-298 EREQVEDAL
+298 EREQIEDAL

-333 ISGSLELITKRLSQG
+333 ISGSLELITKRLAQG
-348 RAGEVDRYLSVAQS
+348 RVGDVDRYVSVAQG

-385 KVTDV
+385 RVTDV
-390 NALIKDMQELITR
+390 NGLIHDMEELIART
-403 SVGPEIDIKV
+403 VGPEIDIKV

-438 NARDAMPNGGRIL
+438 NARDAMPNGGRII
-451 IETANASLDECI
+451 IETANASLEECT

-475 SIRIT
+475 SIRVT
-480 DTGSGMSPEVVAKAF
+480 DTGIGMSPDIAAKAF

-526 KVESVAGQGT
+526 RVESVEGQGT
-536 SIVMHL
+536 SVVMHL
-542 PRHVSGVALS
+542 PRHTAENAPRPVE
-552 DIKPETLEE
+552 PEVIEE
-561 PADRSGETVLVVD
+561 PPHHTGETVLIVD

-581 LVTEVITG
+581 LVAEVISG
-589 LGYTCIEA
+589 LGYNCLEA
-597 ADAQSGLQILKSDTR
+597 ADAQSGLQILQSDTR

-635 CEYRPG
+635 GDCRPG

-648 GYAKTSVLDGCHLR
+648 GYAKTSVLDDCHLR

-667 LTKPFGLDALAGRVN
+667 LTKPFGLDALAGRVT
-682 GLIGAAETISQGYV
+682 GLIGADAVARGFS
-696 R
+696 

>member
-1 MIVMS
+1 MS
-6 NDVSGG
+6 NDVFGG

-18 LDRTSAQE
+18 PPVPSAQE
-26 SAERLQLALDSGAV
+26 AAERLQLTLDSGAV
-40 VGTWV
+40 AGTWV
-45 WDVVADNLTGDER
+45 WDIIADQLTGDER

-70 AGGLPLNKVM
+70 AKGLPLELVIA
-80 FSIHPEDKASV
+80 SIHPDDSARVDKSI
-91 QQAVEQA
+91 EEA
-98 LRNGTAY
+98 LQSSETY
-105 RYEYRVLHEDGV
+105 RCEYRVLHEDGI
-117 YRWVEASGRL
+117 YRWIEASGRI
-127 ERDINGNPIRSLGIL
+127 ERDSRGKPIRSPGVL
-142 LDIDSRRTAEVER
+142 LDIDGRRTAEYER

-161 LRVFTAAVPGV
+161 LRIFTAAVPGV

-190 ELIGKPPEFFI
+190 DLIGKPPEFFI
-201 GKTDLEFLDDQDQ
+201 GKTDLEFLDDQEQ

-220 TDRRIMTNNA
+220 TDRRIMQSNVS
-230 CEQIEE
+230 EQIEE
-236 HVNLPDGSAA
+236 QVNLADGSAA
-246 IWLSTKAPMLDGNG
+246 IWLSTKAPLLDASGE
-260 SVIGLIGSS
+260 VIGLIGSS

-287 TLEQRIEQAVL
+287 TLEQRIEQAVF
-298 EREQVEDAL
+298 EREQIEDAL

-333 ISGSLELITKRLSQG
+333 ISGSLELITKRLAQG
-348 RAGEVDRYLSVAQS
+348 RVGDVDRYVSVAQG

-385 KVTDV
+385 RVTDV
-390 NALIKDMQELITR
+390 NGLIHDMEELIART
-403 SVGPEIDIKV
+403 VGPEIDIKV
-413 VAQNDLWPALI
+413 VAHNDLWPALI

-438 NARDAMPNGGRIL
+438 NARDAMPNGGRII
-451 IETANASLDECI
+451 IETANASLEECT

-475 SIRIT
+475 SIRVT
-480 DTGSGMSPEVVAKAF
+480 DTGIGMSPDIAAKAF

-502 PIGAGTGLGL
+502 AIGAGTGLGL

-526 KVESVAGQGT
+526 RVESVEGQGT
-536 SIVMHL
+536 SVVMHL
-542 PRHVSGVALS
+542 PRHTAENAPLAVE
-552 DIKPETLEE
+552 PEVIEE
-561 PADRSGETVLVVD
+561 PPHHTGETVLVVD

-581 LVTEVITG
+581 LVAEVISG
-589 LGYTCIEA
+589 LGYNCLEA
-597 ADAQSGLQILKSDTR
+597 ADAQSGLQILQSDTR

-635 CEYRPG
+635 GDCRPG

-648 GYAKTSVLDGCHLR
+648 GYAKTSVLDDCHLR

-667 LTKPFGLDALAGRVN
+667 LTKPFGLDALAGRVT
-682 GLIGAAETISQGYV
+682 GLIGADAVARGYS
-696 R
+696 

>member
-1 MIVMS
+1 MS

-12 RPFAPQ
+12 MPFAPQ
-18 LDRTSAQE
+18 PLPPSEQE
-26 SAERLQLALDSGAV
+26 AVEQLQLALDSGAV

-45 WDVVADNLTGDER
+45 WDIIADQLTGDER

-70 AGGLPLNKVM
+70 AKGLPLELVIA
-80 FSIHPEDKASV
+80 SIHPDDSARVDKSIED
-91 QQAVEQA
+91 A
-98 LRNGTAY
+98 LQNSETY
-105 RYEYRVLHEDGV
+105 RCEYRVLHEDGL
-117 YRWVEASGRL
+117 YRWVEASGKI
-127 ERDINGNPIRSLGIL
+127 ERDSRGKPVRSPGVL
-142 LDIDSRRTAEVER
+142 LDIDSRRMAEDER

-161 LRVFTAAVPGV
+161 LRIFTAAVPGV

-201 GKTDLEFLDDQDQ
+201 GKTDLEFLDDQQQ
-214 ARTLME
+214 ARVLME
-220 TDRRIMTNNA
+220 TDRRIMQNNVS
-230 CEQIEE
+230 EQIEE
-236 HVNLPDGSAA
+236 QVNLPDGSAA
-246 IWLSTKAPMLDGNG
+246 TWLSTKAPLLDENG
-260 SVIGLIGSS
+260 EVIGLIGSS
-269 IDVTARKKA
+269 VDVTARKKA

-287 TLEQRIEQAVL
+287 TLEQRIEQAVF
-298 EREQVEDAL
+298 EREQIEDAL

-333 ISGSLELITKRLSQG
+333 ISGSLELITKRLAQG
-348 RAGEVDRYLSVAQS
+348 RVGDVDRYVSVAQG

-380 QTLSP
+380 QNLSP
-385 KVTDV
+385 RVTNV
-390 NALIKDMQELITR
+390 NVLIQDMEELIART
-403 SVGPEIDIKV
+403 VGPEIDIKV
-413 VAQNDLWPALI
+413 VAHDDLWPALI

-438 NARDAMPNGGRIL
+438 NARDAMPSGGRIV
-451 IETANASLDECI
+451 IETANASIEECT

-475 SIRIT
+475 SIRVT
-480 DTGSGMSPEVVAKAF
+480 DTGMGMSPDTAAKAF

-526 KVESVAGQGT
+526 RVESVEGHGT
-536 SIVMHL
+536 SVVMHL
-542 PRHVSGVALS
+542 PRHIAENAPRAAE
-552 DIKPETLEE
+552 PEITEE
-561 PADRSGETVLVVD
+561 PAQHTGETVLIVD

-581 LVTEVITG
+581 LVAEVITG
-589 LGYTCIEA
+589 LGYNCLEA
-597 ADAQSGLQILKSDTR
+597 GDAQSGLQILQSDTR

-635 CEYRPG
+635 GDCRPG

-648 GYAKTSVLDGCHLR
+648 GYAKTSVLDDCHLR

-667 LTKPFGLDALAGRVN
+667 LTKPFGLDALAGRVT
-682 GLIGAAETISQGYV
+682 GLIGADAATRCY
-696 R
+696 

>member
-1 MIVMS
+1 MS
-6 NDVSGG
+6 NDVFGG

-18 LDRTSAQE
+18 PPVPSAQE
-26 SAERLQLALDSGAV
+26 AAERLQLALESGAV

-45 WDVVADNLTGDER
+45 WDIIADQLTGDER

-70 AGGLPLNKVM
+70 AKGLPLELVIA
-80 FSIHPEDKASV
+80 SIHPDDSARVDKSI
-91 QQAVEQA
+91 EEA
-98 LRNGTAY
+98 LQSSETY
-105 RYEYRVLHEDGV
+105 RCEYRVLHEDGI
-117 YRWVEASGRL
+117 YRWIEASGRI
-127 ERDINGNPIRSLGIL
+127 ERDSRGKPIRSPGVL
-142 LDIDSRRTAEVER
+142 LDIDGRRTAEDER

-161 LRVFTAAVPGV
+161 LRIFTAAVPGV

-190 ELIGKPPEFFI
+190 DLIGKPPEFFI
-201 GKTDLEFLDDQDQ
+201 GKTDLEFLDDQEQ

-220 TDRRIMTNNA
+220 TDRRIMQSNVS
-230 CEQIEE
+230 EQIEE
-236 HVNLPDGSAA
+236 QVNLADGSAA
-246 IWLSTKAPMLDGNG
+246 IWLSTKAPLLDASGE
-260 SVIGLIGSS
+260 VIGLIGSS

-287 TLEQRIEQAVL
+287 TLEQRIEQAVF
-298 EREQVEDAL
+298 EREQIEDAL

-333 ISGSLELITKRLSQG
+333 ISGSLELITKRLAQG
-348 RAGEVDRYLSVAQS
+348 RVGDVDRYVSVAQG

-385 KVTDV
+385 RVTDV
-390 NALIKDMQELITR
+390 NGLIHDMEELIART
-403 SVGPEIDIKV
+403 VGPEIEIKV
-413 VAQNDLWPALI
+413 VAHDDLWPALI

-438 NARDAMPNGGRIL
+438 NARDAMPNGGRII
-451 IETANASLDECI
+451 IETANASLEECT

-475 SIRIT
+475 SIRVT
-480 DTGSGMSPEVVAKAF
+480 DTGIGMSPDIAAKAF

-502 PIGAGTGLGL
+502 AIGAGTGLGL

-526 KVESVAGQGT
+526 RVESVEGQGT
-536 SIVMHL
+536 SVVMHL
-542 PRHVSGVALS
+542 PRYTADNAPRAVE
-552 DIKPETLEE
+552 PEVIEE
-561 PADRSGETVLVVD
+561 PPHHTGETVLVVD

-581 LVTEVITG
+581 LVAEVISG
-589 LGYTCIEA
+589 LGYNCLEA
-597 ADAQSGLQILKSDTR
+597 ADAQSGLQILQSDTR

-635 CEYRPG
+635 GDCRPG

-648 GYAKTSVLDGCHLR
+648 GYAKTSVLDDCHLR

-667 LTKPFGLDALAGRVN
+667 LTKPFGLDALAGRVT
-682 GLIGAAETISQGYV
+682 GLIGADAVARGYS
-696 R
+696 

>member
-1 MIVMS
+1 M
-6 NDVSGG
+6 
-12 RPFAPQ
+12 
-18 LDRTSAQE
+18 
-26 SAERLQLALDSGAV
+26 
-40 VGTWV
+40 
-45 WDVVADNLTGDER
+45 WDIIADQLTGDER

-70 AGGLPLNKVM
+70 AKGLPLELVIA
-80 FSIHPEDKASV
+80 SIHPDDSARVDKSI
-91 QQAVEQA
+91 EEA
-98 LRNGTAY
+98 LQSSETY
-105 RYEYRVLHEDGV
+105 RCEYRVLHEDGI
-117 YRWVEASGRL
+117 YRWIEASGKI
-127 ERDINGNPIRSLGIL
+127 ERDSRGKPVRSPGVL
-142 LDIDSRRTAEVER
+142 LDIDSRRTAEEER

-161 LRVFTAAVPGV
+161 LRIFTAAVPGV

-190 ELIGKPPEFFI
+190 DLIGKPPEFFI
-201 GKTDLEFLDDQDQ
+201 GKTDLDFLDDQQQ
-214 ARTLME
+214 ARILME
-220 TDRRIMTNNA
+220 TDRRIMQNNVS
-230 CEQIEE
+230 EQIEE
-236 HVNLPDGSAA
+236 QVNLADGSAA
-246 IWLSTKAPMLDGNG
+246 IWLSTKAPLLDENG
-260 SVIGLIGSS
+260 EVIGLIGSS

-287 TLEQRIEQAVL
+287 TLEQRIEQAVF
-298 EREQVEDAL
+298 EREQIEDAL

-333 ISGSLELITKRLSQG
+333 ISGSLELITKRLAQG
-348 RAGEVDRYLSVAQS
+348 RVGDVDRYVSVAQG

-385 KVTDV
+385 RVTDV
-390 NALIKDMQELITR
+390 NGLIHDMEELIART
-403 SVGPEIDIKV
+403 VGPEIDIKV

-438 NARDAMPNGGRIL
+438 NARDAMPNGGRII
-451 IETANASLDECI
+451 IETANASLEECT

-475 SIRIT
+475 SIRVT
-480 DTGSGMSPEVVAKAF
+480 DTGIGMSPDIAAKAF

-502 PIGAGTGLGL
+502 AIGAGTGLGL

-526 KVESVAGQGT
+526 RVESIEGQGT
-536 SIVMHL
+536 SVVMHL
-542 PRHVSGVALS
+542 PRHTAENAPRPVE
-552 DIKPETLEE
+552 PEVIEE
-561 PADRSGETVLVVD
+561 PPHHTGETVLIVD

-581 LVTEVITG
+581 LVAEVISG
-589 LGYTCIEA
+589 LGYNCLEA
-597 ADAQSGLQILKSDTR
+597 ADAQSGLQILQSDTR

-635 CEYRPG
+635 GDCRPG

-648 GYAKTSVLDGCHLR
+648 GYAKTSVLDDCHLR

-667 LTKPFGLDALAGRVN
+667 LTKPFGLDALAGRVT
-682 GLIGAAETISQGYV
+682 GLIGADAVARGYS
-696 R
+696 

>member
-1 MIVMS
+1 MS
-6 NDVSGG
+6 NDVFGG

-18 LDRTSAQE
+18 PPVPSAQE
-26 SAERLQLALDSGAV
+26 AAERLQLALESGAV

-45 WDVVADNLTGDER
+45 WDIIADQLTGDER

-70 AGGLPLNKVM
+70 AKGLPLELVIA
-80 FSIHPEDKASV
+80 SIHPDDSARVDKSI
-91 QQAVEQA
+91 EEA
-98 LRNGTAY
+98 LQSSETY
-105 RYEYRVLHEDGV
+105 RCEYRVLHEDGI
-117 YRWVEASGRL
+117 YRWIEASGRI
-127 ERDINGNPIRSLGIL
+127 ERDSRGKPIRSPGVL
-142 LDIDSRRTAEVER
+142 LDIDGRRTAEYER

-161 LRVFTAAVPGV
+161 LRIFTAAVPGV

-190 ELIGKPPEFFI
+190 DLIGKPPEFFI
-201 GKTDLEFLDDQDQ
+201 GKTDLEFLDDQEQ

-220 TDRRIMTNNA
+220 TDRRIMQSNVS
-230 CEQIEE
+230 EQIEE
-236 HVNLPDGSAA
+236 QVNLADGSAA
-246 IWLSTKAPMLDGNG
+246 IWLSTKAPLLDASGE
-260 SVIGLIGSS
+260 VIGLIGSS

-287 TLEQRIEQAVL
+287 TLEQRIEQAVF
-298 EREQVEDAL
+298 EREQIEDAL

-333 ISGSLELITKRLSQG
+333 ISGSLELITKRLAQG
-348 RAGEVDRYLSVAQS
+348 RVGDVDRYVSVAQG

-385 KVTDV
+385 RVTDV
-390 NALIKDMQELITR
+390 NGLIHDMEELIART
-403 SVGPEIDIKV
+403 VGPEIDIKV
-413 VAQNDLWPALI
+413 VAHDDLWPALI

-438 NARDAMPNGGRIL
+438 NARDAMPNGGRII
-451 IETANASLDECI
+451 IETANASLEECT

-475 SIRIT
+475 SIRVT
-480 DTGSGMSPEVVAKAF
+480 DTGIGMSPDIAAKAF

-502 PIGAGTGLGL
+502 AIGAGTGLGL

-526 KVESVAGQGT
+526 RVESVEGQGT
-536 SIVMHL
+536 SVVMHL
-542 PRHVSGVALS
+542 PRHTADNAPRAVE
-552 DIKPETLEE
+552 PEVIEE
-561 PADRSGETVLVVD
+561 PPHHTGETVLVVD

-581 LVTEVITG
+581 LVAEVISG
-589 LGYTCIEA
+589 LGYNCLEA
-597 ADAQSGLQILKSDTR
+597 ADAQSGLQILQSDTR

-635 CEYRPG
+635 GDCRPG

-648 GYAKTSVLDGCHLR
+648 GYAKTSVLDDCHLR

-667 LTKPFGLDALAGRVN
+667 LTKPFGLDALAGRVT
-682 GLIGAAETISQGYV
+682 GLIGADAVARGYS
-696 R
+696 